1 MLDWMKKLFNK
12 EEEQT
17 AMNKEV
23 PKQIESQP
31 KIPRVN
37 HYTEAREA
45 QMASRN
51 AGKCRFPL
59 IPDDGFDEDD
69 VREQPRFEEQHVQS
83 GVYEDQPT
91 QRGIKVERS
100 RRPYV
105 EKVVAT
111 YEEPEVQYEPDPEP
125 VVKKVSVPSQESSRR
140 PFRPTE
146 MISPIYGY
154 NRPSVEKKVEKQEE
168 EKEREDL
175 EISVEG
181 KSVVDAWL
189 EKKGYTLSA
198 FSEGQTTTP
207 SSSGRAGNQQE
218 EQNHSKKEEKSVVD
232 QWLEKNGYE
241 IERQEPVVEEK
252 EVVQEINTPQ
262 EVSADEF
269 LHKTIAERTEDAGK
283 EKDVVVSNENSL
295 QEELVDSQVEHEDT
309 ILAEEMKC
317 NTEIE
322 KQTSEESV
330 IVKAEEKLEETII
343 VEIPEEFAEIAET
356 EEPEVE
362 VTAETEE
369 SEEVEVTAE
378 TEESEEVEVIAEAEE
393 SEEVE
398 VTAET
403 EESEEVEVTAETEE
417 SEEVE
422 VTAEAEESEEVEV
435 TAETE
440 EFEEVKVIAE
450 AEESEEAEV
459 TTETEE
465 SEEVEEIAETE
476 ESEEVEEIA
485 EAEESEEVEV
495 IAEAEESEEVEVTT
509 ETEESEEVEVTAETE
524 ESEEVEVTAE
534 AEESEE
540 VEVTA
545 ETEEFEEVKVIA
557 EAEESEEAE
566 VTTETEESEE
576 VEEIAETEESE
587 EVEEIAE
594 AEESEEVEVI
604 AEAEESEEVEVT
616 TETEESEEVEVTAET
631 EESEEVEVTAEA
643 EESEEVEVTAE
654 TEEFEEVKVIAEAE
668 ESEEVEEIA
677 EAEESEVEAFVELEE
692 TQPEMVLDEAI
703 EQKSEFIHVAEAD
716 EQTKKDV
723 QSFANV
729 LIAETEEN
737 KLVVE
742 EALVAEEQP
751 VVEEAPIAEGKP
763 VVEEAPVAEEQL
775 VVEEALVAEEQP
787 VVEEAPIAE
796 GKSVVE
802 EAPVAEEQLVVEET
816 TIAEEKPVVPK
827 EEPKREKK
835 RHVPFNVVMLKQD
848 RTRLMERHAARTS
861 VMQPS
866 MGERVENK
874 PVHQVEESP
883 VQQVVVESRVEEQ
896 PVKQVVVDPQVEEQP
911 MQQVVVEPQVEEQ
924 PMQQVVVEPQV
935 KEQPMQQVVVEPQVE
950 VQPMQQ
956 VVVEPQVKEQP
967 MQQVVVE
974 PQVKEQPMQQVVV
987 EPQVE
992 EQLGQQMVVE
1002 SQVEEKPMQQVV
1014 VEQVQKPISSTEVQE
1029 KAYVVN
1035 QRENDMRN
1043 VLQTPPTY
1051 TVPPL
1056 ALLSIPRQ
1064 AALDNKE
1071 WLEEQKELLDTTFNN
1086 FHVGA
1091 HVINVSQ
1098 GPAVTRFEVQPD
1110 PGVKVNKITNLSDDI
1125 KLSLAAKDIRIEAP
1139 IPGKS
1144 AIGIEVPNK
1153 ESKPVFLREILR
1165 SPVFTKSESPLT
1177 VALGLDISGD
1187 PIVTDIRKMPH
1198 GLIAGA
1204 TGSGKSVC
1212 INAILTSI
1220 LYKAKPHEVKLM
1232 LIDPKMVEL
1241 APYNS
1246 VPHLVAPVI
1255 TDVKAATAALKWA
1268 VEEMERRYELFAHAG
1283 ARDLT
1288 RYNTIVS
1295 EREIPG
1301 ETLPYIVI
1309 VIDELADLM
1318 MVAPGDVE
1326 EAICRIAQKA
1336 RACGIHL
1343 LVATQR
1349 PSVDVIT
1356 GLIKS
1361 NIPTRIA
1368 FTVSSQVD
1376 SRTIIDI
1383 GGAEKLLG
1391 RGDMLFLGNG
1401 TSKPVRVQGVYVSDD
1416 EIEKTVDHVKKQMK
1430 PNYLFQQED
1439 LLAKT
1444 EQSESEDEL
1453 FFDACQ
1459 FVVEQGGASTSS
1471 VQRKFRIG
1479 YNRAAR
1485 LIEEMESQGIISEA
1499 RGTKPRDVLISE
1511 DEFAAMQETNV

>member
-12 EEEQT
+12 EEEKT

-23 PKQIESQP
+23 PKQIASQP

-45 QMASRN
+45 QMANRN

-59 IPDDGFDEDD
+59 IPDNGFDEED
-69 VREQPRFEEQHVQS
+69 VRELPNFEEQTIQR
-83 GVYEDQPT
+83 GTYEEQPT

-100 RRPYV
+100 RRSYV
-105 EKVVAT
+105 ETEAPT
-111 YEEPEVQYEPDPEP
+111 YEEPELQYEPEPEP
-125 VVKKVSVPSQESSRR
+125 VVKKAFVPSQESNRR

-154 NRPSVEKKVEKQEE
+154 NRPSVETKVVQEE

-181 KSVVDAWL
+181 KAVVDAWL
-189 EKKGYTLSA
+189 EKKGYTLSD
-198 FSEGQTTTP
+198 FSGVLQG
-207 SSSGRAGNQQE
+207 SSSVKNGVNERSN
-218 EQNHSKKEEKSVVD
+218 KVEEKSVVD
-232 QWLEKNGYE
+232 TWLEKNGYE
-241 IERQEPVVEEK
+241 VERQAPSLEE
-252 EVVQEINTPQ
+252 
-262 EVSADEF
+262 SLSDDL
-269 LHKTIAERTEDAGK
+269 LHKTVGQHVEEEATIVQALKQEQDVVKLSSTED
-283 EKDVVVSNENSL
+283 NEETL
-295 QEELVDSQVEHEDT
+295 QEESIDSKVEHVYS
-309 ILAEEMKC
+309 ILTEENEC

-322 KQTSEESV
+322 ETVAEVAANQVEEETLEDVV
-330 IVKAEEKLEETII
+330 IVKADEKLEETITI
-343 VEIPEEFAEIAET
+343 EIPDAFE
-356 EEPEVE
+356 
-362 VTAETEE
+362 EE
-369 SEEVEVTAE
+369 SKEAEEVELEEAAE
-378 TEESEEVEVIAEAEE
+378 LEESKEAEE
-393 SEEVE
+393 A
-398 VTAET
+398 AEL
-403 EESEEVEVTAETEE
+403 EESK
-417 SEEVE
+417 
-422 VTAEAEESEEVEV
+422 EAEEVVELEES
-435 TAETE
+435 
-440 EFEEVKVIAE
+440 KE
-450 AEESEEAEV
+450 AEEVAEL
-459 TTETEE
+459 EE
-465 SEEVEEIAETE
+465 SEEVEEVVGLEG
-476 ESEEVEEIA
+476 SK
-485 EAEESEEVEV
+485 EAEEAAELEESK
-495 IAEAEESEEVEVTT
+495 EAEEAAEL
-509 ETEESEEVEVTAETE
+509 EESK
-524 ESEEVEVTAE
+524 E
-534 AEESEE
+534 AEEVVELEESKEAEE
-540 VEVTA
+540 VA
-545 ETEEFEEVKVIA
+545 EL
-557 EAEESEEAE
+557 EESEEAE
-566 VTTETEESEE
+566 EVAELEESKEAEEVAELEESKEAEEVVELEEPKEAEEVAELEEPKEAEEVVELEGSEEAEEVVELEESKEAEEVVELEEPKEAEEVVELEESEE
-576 VEEIAETEESE
+576 AEEAVELEESKEAEEVAELEEPKEAEEVVELEGSEEAEEVVELEESE
-587 EVEEIAE
+587 EAEEVAE
-594 AEESEEVEVI
+594 LEESEEAEEAVELEESKEIESVTEFALEETPQEEVI
-604 AEAEESEEVEVT
+604 EETMNTGSLEN
-616 TETEESEEVEVTAET
+616 
-631 EESEEVEVTAEA
+631 
-643 EESEEVEVTAE
+643 
-654 TEEFEEVKVIAEAE
+654 IA
-668 ESEEVEEIA
+668 VEEQPVISQQ
-677 EAEESEVEAFVELEE
+677 ETIEFMEESEVFV
-692 TQPEMVLDEAI
+692 PV
-703 EQKSEFIHVAEAD
+703 SEAD

-729 LIAETEEN
+729 LIEEAEE
-737 KLVVE
+737 KKQVVE
-742 EALVAEEQP
+742 EQP
-751 VVEEAPIAEGKP
+751 AA
-763 VVEEAPVAEEQL
+763 Q
-775 VVEEALVAEEQP
+775 
-787 VVEEAPIAE
+787 
-796 GKSVVE
+796 
-802 EAPVAEEQLVVEET
+802 
-816 TIAEEKPVVPK
+816 K

-848 RTRLMERHAARTS
+848 RKKLMERHAVRTNVTQS
-861 VMQPS
+861 TV
-866 MGERVENK
+866 GERVTEK
-874 PVHQVEESP
+874 PM
-883 VQQVVVESRVEEQ
+883 QQVVVETQVEEKPMQ
-896 PVKQVVVDPQVEEQP
+896 QVVVETQAEEKPMQQVVVEAQVEEKP
-911 MQQVVVEPQVEEQ
+911 MQQVVVEPQVEE
-924 PMQQVVVEPQV
+924 
-935 KEQPMQQVVVEPQVE
+935 
-950 VQPMQQ
+950 
-956 VVVEPQVKEQP
+956 
-967 MQQVVVE
+967 
-974 PQVKEQPMQQVVV
+974 
-987 EPQVE
+987 
-992 EQLGQQMVVE
+992 
-1002 SQVEEKPMQQVV
+1002 KPMQQVV
-1014 VEQVQKPISSTEVQE
+1014 VAEQVQE

-1035 QRENDMRN
+1035 QKENDMRN
-1043 VLQTPPTY
+1043 VLQTPPKY
-1051 TVPPL
+1051 EFPPL
-1056 ALLSIPRQ
+1056 TLLSIPQQ
-1064 AALDNKE
+1064 AALDNTE
-1071 WLEEQKELLDTTFNN
+1071 WLEEQEELLNTTFNN

-1220 LYKAKPHEVKLM
+1220 LYKAKPHEVKLI

-1295 EREIPG
+1295 GREIPG

-1361 NIPTRIA
+1361 NIPTRIS

-1416 EIEKTVDHVKKQMK
+1416 EIERTVDHVKKQMK
-1430 PNYLFQQED
+1430 PNYLFKQED
-1439 LLAKT
+1439 LLAKS

>member
-59 IPDDGFDEDD
+59 VPDNGFDEEDESE
-69 VREQPRFEEQHVQS
+69 VNRFEEQPVQ
-83 GVYEDQPT
+83 GVAYEEPT
-91 QRGIKVERS
+91 AQRGIKVERS

-105 EKVVAT
+105 EKVVST
-111 YEEPEVQYEPDPEP
+111 YEEPEVQYEPVRES
-125 VVKKVSVPSQESSRR
+125 VVKKASAPSQESNRR

-154 NRPSVEKKVEKQEE
+154 NRPSVEKKEEKQEE
-168 EKEREDL
+168 VKEREDL

-189 EKKGYTLSA
+189 EKKGYKLSD
-198 FSEGQTTTP
+198 FSEGQAPT
-207 SSSGRAGNQQE
+207 SSSHRAANQQGEQQYE
-218 EQNHSKKEEKSVVD
+218 ENKKEEKSVVD

-241 IERQEPVVEEK
+241 IERQVPLVEEK
-252 EVVQEINTPQ
+252 EVIQEMSTPQ
-262 EVSADEF
+262 EVSADEL
-269 LHKTIAERTEDAGK
+269 LHKTVAEQMESAK
-283 EKDVVVSNENSL
+283 LEKDVVVLNENNL
-295 QEELVDSQVEHEDT
+295 QEELVASKVEHEDT
-309 ILAEEMKC
+309 ILSEEIKR
-317 NTEIE
+317 NTEIKQPTIEVE
-322 KQTSEESV
+322 KQAPEESV

-343 VEIPEEFAEIAET
+343 VEIPEEVSKVEVIAET
-356 EEPEVE
+356 EELEEVVMETEAPEEVE
-362 VTAETEE
+362 VIAEAKELEEVEVIAETEE
-369 SEEVEVTAE
+369 SEEVEVIAE

-393 SEEVE
+393 
-398 VTAET
+398 T
-403 EESEEVEVTAETEE
+403 
-417 SEEVE
+417 
-422 VTAEAEESEEVEV
+422 
-435 TAETE
+435 
-440 EFEEVKVIAE
+440 
-450 AEESEEAEV
+450 
-459 TTETEE
+459 
-465 SEEVEEIAETE
+465 
-476 ESEEVEEIA
+476 
-485 EAEESEEVEV
+485 EV
-495 IAEAEESEEVEVTT
+495 IAETKAPVVETFV
-509 ETEESEEVEVTAETE
+509 AL
-524 ESEEVEVTAE
+524 
-534 AEESEE
+534 
-540 VEVTA
+540 
-545 ETEEFEEVKVIA
+545 
-557 EAEESEEAE
+557 
-566 VTTETEESEE
+566 
-576 VEEIAETEESE
+576 EEIQQE
-587 EVEEIAE
+587 
-594 AEESEEVEVI
+594 
-604 AEAEESEEVEVT
+604 
-616 TETEESEEVEVTAET
+616 
-631 EESEEVEVTAEA
+631 
-643 EESEEVEVTAE
+643 
-654 TEEFEEVKVIAEAE
+654 
-668 ESEEVEEIA
+668 
-677 EAEESEVEAFVELEE
+677 
-692 TQPEMVLDEAI
+692 DEAI

-737 KLVVE
+737 RRIVEEAQVAEEQRVVE
-742 EALVAEEQP
+742 EAPVVEEQRVVEETPIAEEQP
-751 VVEEAPIAEGKP
+751 VV
-763 VVEEAPVAEEQL
+763 Q
-775 VVEEALVAEEQP
+775 
-787 VVEEAPIAE
+787 
-796 GKSVVE
+796 
-802 EAPVAEEQLVVEET
+802 
-816 TIAEEKPVVPK
+816 K

-848 RTRLMERHAARTS
+848 RTRLMERHAARANA
-861 VMQPS
+861 MQPS
-866 MGERVENK
+866 ANVRVENK
-874 PVHQVEESP
+874 PVQQEVAEPQVEERP
-883 VQQVVVESRVEEQ
+883 VQQVVAE
-896 PVKQVVVDPQVEEQP
+896 PQVEERPVQQVVAEPQVEENP
-911 MQQVVVEPQVEEQ
+911 MQQVVVEPQVEER
-924 PMQQVVVEPQV
+924 PV
-935 KEQPMQQVVVEPQVE
+935 
-950 VQPMQQ
+950 
-956 VVVEPQVKEQP
+956 
-967 MQQVVVE
+967 
-974 PQVKEQPMQQVVV
+974 QQVVV

-992 EQLGQQMVVE
+992 ERPVQQVVVE
-1002 SQVEEKPMQQVV
+1002 PQVEERPVQQVAEPQVEEQPMQQVV

-1043 VLQTPPTY
+1043 VLHTPPTY

-1056 ALLSIPRQ
+1056 ALLSIPQ
-1064 AALDNKE
+1064 QSALDNTE

-1430 PNYLFQQED
+1430 PNYLFKQED

-1444 EQSESEDEL
+1444 EQAESEDEL
-1453 FFDACQ
+1453 FLDACQ

-1485 LIEEMESQGIISEA
+1485 LIEEMESQGIISEG

>member
-17 AMNKEV
+17 ALNKEV
-23 PKQIESQP
+23 QKQIESQP

-59 IPDDGFDEDD
+59 VPDNGFDEEDE
-69 VREQPRFEEQHVQS
+69 REVDRFEEQPVQ
-83 GVYEDQPT
+83 GVTYEEPT
-91 QRGIKVERS
+91 AQRGIQVERS

-105 EKVVAT
+105 EKVVST
-111 YEEPEVQYEPDPEP
+111 YEEPEVQYEPVREA
-125 VVKKVSVPSQESSRR
+125 VVKKASAPSQESNRR

-168 EKEREDL
+168 VKEREDL

-181 KSVVDAWL
+181 KAVVDAWL
-189 EKKGYTLSA
+189 EKKGYTLSD
-198 FSEGQTTTP
+198 FSEGQAT
-207 SSSGRAGNQQE
+207 SSSPSHESVGQQD
-218 EQNHSKKEEKSVVD
+218 KKQEKSVVD

-241 IERQEPVVEEK
+241 IERQEPLVEEK
-252 EVVQEINTPQ
+252 EVIQGMSTPQ
-262 EVSADEF
+262 EVSADEL
-269 LHKTIAERTEDAGK
+269 LHKTVAEQMESAK
-283 EKDVVVSNENSL
+283 LEKDVVVLNENNL
-295 QEELVDSQVEHEDT
+295 QEELVASKVEHEDT
-309 ILAEEMKC
+309 ILSEEIKR
-317 NTEIE
+317 NTEIKQPTIEVE
-322 KQTSEESV
+322 KQAPEESV
-330 IVKAEEKLEETII
+330 IVKAEEKLAETII
-343 VEIPEEFAEIAET
+343 AEIPEE
-356 EEPEVE
+356 P
-362 VTAETEE
+362 
-369 SEEVEVTAE
+369 
-378 TEESEEVEVIAEAEE
+378 EEVEVIAEAEE
-393 SEEVE
+393 PEEVE
-398 VTAET
+398 EIAET
-403 EESEEVEVTAETEE
+403 EELKEVE
-417 SEEVE
+417 
-422 VTAEAEESEEVEV
+422 
-435 TAETE
+435 
-440 EFEEVKVIAE
+440 VIAE
-450 AEESEEAEV
+450 AEELEEVEEIA
-459 TTETEE
+459 ETEE
-465 SEEVEEIAETE
+465 LEEVEVIAEAEELEEVEEIAETE
-476 ESEEVEEIA
+476 ESEEVE
-485 EAEESEEVEV
+485 V
-495 IAEAEESEEVEVTT
+495 I
-509 ETEESEEVEVTAETE
+509 AETE
-524 ESEEVEVTAE
+524 EP
-534 AEESEE
+534 
-540 VEVTA
+540 
-545 ETEEFEEVKVIA
+545 
-557 EAEESEEAE
+557 
-566 VTTETEESEE
+566 EE

-587 EVEEIAE
+587 EVEVIAETEELEEVEVIAE
-594 AEESEEVEVI
+594 AEEPEEVEVIAETEELEEVEVIAEAEELEEVEEIVETEELEEVEVIAETEEPEEVEELAETEESEEVEVI
-604 AEAEESEEVEVT
+604 AETEELEEVEVI
-616 TETEESEEVEVTAET
+616 AET
-631 EESEEVEVTAEA
+631 EESEEVEVIAETEEPEEPEEVEEIA
-643 EESEEVEVTAE
+643 ETEESEEVEVIAE
-654 TEEFEEVKVIAEAE
+654 TEEP
-668 ESEEVEEIA
+668 EEVEEIA
-677 EAEESEVEAFVELEE
+677 ETEELEE
-692 TQPEMVLDEAI
+692 VEEIAETEELEEVEVIAEIKAPVVETFVALEEIQQEDEAI
-703 EQKSEFIHVAEAD
+703 EQKSEFIHVAEID
-716 EQTKKDV
+716 EQTKNDV
-723 QSFANV
+723 QSFANI
-729 LIAETEEN
+729 LLTETEEN
-737 KLVVE
+737 KR
-742 EALVAEEQP
+742 
-751 VVEEAPIAEGKP
+751 
-763 VVEEAPVAEEQL
+763 VVEEAPVAEEQ
-775 VVEEALVAEEQP
+775 P
-787 VVEEAPIAE
+787 VV
-796 GKSVVE
+796 K
-802 EAPVAEEQLVVEET
+802 
-816 TIAEEKPVVPK
+816 K

-848 RTRLMERHAARTS
+848 RTRLMERHAARANAMQHS
-861 VMQPS
+861 VNV
-866 MGERVENK
+866 RVENK
-874 PVHQVEESP
+874 PV
-883 VQQVVVESRVEEQ
+883 QQVVA
-896 PVKQVVVDPQVEEQP
+896 
-911 MQQVVVEPQVEEQ
+911 EPQVEEQ
-924 PMQQVVVEPQV
+924 PMQQVVVESQV
-935 KEQPMQQVVVEPQVE
+935 EEQPMQQVVVESQVEEQSVQQVVAEPQVE
-950 VQPMQQ
+950 
-956 VVVEPQVKEQP
+956 EQP

-974 PQVKEQPMQQVVV
+974 SQVEEQSVQQVVA

-992 EQLGQQMVVE
+992 EQ
-1002 SQVEEKPMQQVV
+1002 PMQQVV

-1043 VLQTPPTY
+1043 VLHTPPTY

-1056 ALLSIPRQ
+1056 ALLSIPQ
-1064 AALDNKE
+1064 QSALDNTE

-1416 EIEKTVDHVKKQMK
+1416 EIEKTVDHVRKQMK
-1430 PNYLFQQED
+1430 PNYLFKQED

-1444 EQSESEDEL
+1444 EQAESEDEL
-1453 FFDACQ
+1453 FFEACQ

-1485 LIEEMESQGIISEA
+1485 LIEEMQSQGIISEA

>member
-1 MLDWMKKLFNK
+1 
-12 EEEQT
+12 EEV
-17 AMNKEV
+17 EV
-23 PKQIESQP
+23 
-31 KIPRVN
+31 
-37 HYTEAREA
+37 
-45 QMASRN
+45 
-51 AGKCRFPL
+51 
-59 IPDDGFDEDD
+59 
-69 VREQPRFEEQHVQS
+69 
-83 GVYEDQPT
+83 
-91 QRGIKVERS
+91 
-100 RRPYV
+100 
-105 EKVVAT
+105 
-111 YEEPEVQYEPDPEP
+111 
-125 VVKKVSVPSQESSRR
+125 
-140 PFRPTE
+140 
-146 MISPIYGY
+146 
-154 NRPSVEKKVEKQEE
+154 
-168 EKEREDL
+168 
-175 EISVEG
+175 
-181 KSVVDAWL
+181 
-189 EKKGYTLSA
+189 
-198 FSEGQTTTP
+198 
-207 SSSGRAGNQQE
+207 
-218 EQNHSKKEEKSVVD
+218 
-232 QWLEKNGYE
+232 
-241 IERQEPVVEEK
+241 
-252 EVVQEINTPQ
+252 
-262 EVSADEF
+262 
-269 LHKTIAERTEDAGK
+269 
-283 EKDVVVSNENSL
+283 
-295 QEELVDSQVEHEDT
+295 
-309 ILAEEMKC
+309 
-317 NTEIE
+317 
-322 KQTSEESV
+322 
-330 IVKAEEKLEETII
+330 
-343 VEIPEEFAEIAET
+343 IAET
-356 EEPEVE
+356 EELEEVE
-362 VTAETEE
+362 VIAETEE
-369 SEEVEVTAE
+369 LEEVEVITE

-398 VTAET
+398 V
-403 EESEEVEVTAETEE
+403 
-417 SEEVE
+417 
-422 VTAEAEESEEVEV
+422 
-435 TAETE
+435 
-440 EFEEVKVIAE
+440 IAE
-450 AEESEEAEV
+450 VEESEEAEV
-459 TTETEE
+459 
-465 SEEVEEIAETE
+465 IAE
-476 ESEEVEEIA
+476 V
-485 EAEESEEVEV
+485 EESEEVEV
-495 IAEAEESEEVEVTT
+495 IAEAEESEE
-509 ETEESEEVEVTAETE
+509 A
-524 ESEEVEVTAE
+524 
-534 AEESEE
+534 
-540 VEVTA
+540 
-545 ETEEFEEVKVIA
+545 
-557 EAEESEEAE
+557 
-566 VTTETEESEE
+566 
-576 VEEIAETEESE
+576 
-587 EVEEIAE
+587 
-594 AEESEEVEVI
+594 EVI
-604 AEAEESEEVEVT
+604 AEINAPIVETFV
-616 TETEESEEVEVTAET
+616 AL
-631 EESEEVEVTAEA
+631 
-643 EESEEVEVTAE
+643 
-654 TEEFEEVKVIAEAE
+654 
-668 ESEEVEEIA
+668 EEIQQ
-677 EAEESEVEAFVELEE
+677 E
-692 TQPEMVLDEAI
+692 DEAI
-703 EQKSEFIHVAEAD
+703 EQKSEFIYVAEAD

-723 QSFANV
+723 QSFADV
-729 LIAETEEN
+729 LIAE
-737 KLVVE
+737 
-742 EALVAEEQP
+742 EQ
-751 VVEEAPIAEGKP
+751 P
-763 VVEEAPVAEEQL
+763 VVEEAPVAEEQQ
-775 VVEEALVAEEQP
+775 VVEEAPVVEEQSVVEEAPVVEEQPVAEETLVAEEQRVVEEAPVVEEQRVVEEVPVAEEQP
-787 VVEEAPIAE
+787 VV
-796 GKSVVE
+796 
-802 EAPVAEEQLVVEET
+802 Q
-816 TIAEEKPVVPK
+816 K

-848 RTRLMERHAARTS
+848 RTRLMERHAARANA
-861 VMQPS
+861 MQPS
-866 MGERVENK
+866 ANVRVENK
-874 PVHQVEESP
+874 PVQQEVAEPQVEERP
-883 VQQVVVESRVEEQ
+883 VQQVVAKPQVEEH
-896 PVKQVVVDPQVEEQP
+896 PVQQVVAKPQVEEQT
-911 MQQVVVEPQVEEQ
+911 MQQVVAEPQVEERPVQQVVAEPQVEEHPVQQVVAEPQVEEQ
-924 PMQQVVVEPQV
+924 PI
-935 KEQPMQQVVVEPQVE
+935 
-950 VQPMQQ
+950 
-956 VVVEPQVKEQP
+956 
-967 MQQVVVE
+967 
-974 PQVKEQPMQQVVV
+974 
-987 EPQVE
+987 
-992 EQLGQQMVVE
+992 
-1002 SQVEEKPMQQVV
+1002 QQVV

-1043 VLQTPPTY
+1043 VLHTPPTY

-1056 ALLSIPRQ
+1056 ALLSIPQ
-1064 AALDNKE
+1064 QSALDNTE

-1241 APYNS
+1241 APYNA

-1430 PNYLFQQED
+1430 PNYLFKQED

-1444 EQSESEDEL
+1444 EQAESEDEL
-1453 FFDACQ
+1453 FFEACQ

-1485 LIEEMESQGIISEA
+1485 LIEEMQSQGIISEA

>member
-17 AMNKEV
+17 ALNKEV
-23 PKQIESQP
+23 QKQIESQP

-59 IPDDGFDEDD
+59 VPDNGFDEEDE
-69 VREQPRFEEQHVQS
+69 REVDHFEEQPVQ
-83 GVYEDQPT
+83 GVTYEEPT
-91 QRGIKVERS
+91 AQRGIQVERS

-105 EKVVAT
+105 EKVVST
-111 YEEPEVQYEPDPEP
+111 YEEPEVQYEPVREA
-125 VVKKVSVPSQESSRR
+125 VVKKASAPSQESNRR

-168 EKEREDL
+168 VKEREDL

-181 KSVVDAWL
+181 KAVVDAWL
-189 EKKGYTLSA
+189 EKKGYTLSD
-198 FSEGQTTTP
+198 FSEGQAT
-207 SSSGRAGNQQE
+207 SSSPSHESVGQQD
-218 EQNHSKKEEKSVVD
+218 KKQEKSVVD

-241 IERQEPVVEEK
+241 IERQEPLVEEK
-252 EVVQEINTPQ
+252 EVIQGMSTPQ
-262 EVSADEF
+262 EVSADEL
-269 LHKTIAERTEDAGK
+269 LHKTVAEQMESAK
-283 EKDVVVSNENSL
+283 LEKDVVVLNENNL
-295 QEELVDSQVEHEDT
+295 QEELVASKVEHEDT
-309 ILAEEMKC
+309 ILSEEIKR
-317 NTEIE
+317 NTEIKQPTIEVE
-322 KQTSEESV
+322 KQAPEESV
-330 IVKAEEKLEETII
+330 IVKAEEKLAETII
-343 VEIPEEFAEIAET
+343 VEIPEEPEEVEVITET
-356 EEPEVE
+356 EEPEEVE
-362 VTAETEE
+362 VITETEEPEEVEVIAEAEE
-369 SEEVEVTAE
+369 SEEVEVITETEEPEEVEVITETEEPEEVEVIAEAEESEEVEVITE

-398 VTAET
+398 V
-403 EESEEVEVTAETEE
+403 
-417 SEEVE
+417 
-422 VTAEAEESEEVEV
+422 
-435 TAETE
+435 
-440 EFEEVKVIAE
+440 I
-450 AEESEEAEV
+450 
-459 TTETEE
+459 TETEE
-465 SEEVEEIAETE
+465 P
-476 ESEEVEEIA
+476 
-485 EAEESEEVEV
+485 EEVEV
-495 IAEAEESEEVEVTT
+495 IAEAEESEEVEVIA
-509 ETEESEEVEVTAETE
+509 ETEELEEVEVIAETEEPEEVEVIAETEELEEVEVIAEAEELEEVEVIAETEELEEVEVIAEAEELEEVEVIAETEAQEEVEVIAETEEPEEVEVIAETE
-524 ESEEVEVTAE
+524 ESEEVEV
-534 AEESEE
+534 
-540 VEVTA
+540 
-545 ETEEFEEVKVIA
+545 IA
-557 EAEESEEAE
+557 EIKAP
-566 VTTETEESEE
+566 VVETF
-576 VEEIAETEESE
+576 VALEEIQQE
-587 EVEEIAE
+587 
-594 AEESEEVEVI
+594 
-604 AEAEESEEVEVT
+604 
-616 TETEESEEVEVTAET
+616 
-631 EESEEVEVTAEA
+631 
-643 EESEEVEVTAE
+643 
-654 TEEFEEVKVIAEAE
+654 
-668 ESEEVEEIA
+668 
-677 EAEESEVEAFVELEE
+677 
-692 TQPEMVLDEAI
+692 DEAI

-716 EQTKKDV
+716 EQTKNDV

-729 LIAETEEN
+729 LLAETEEN
-737 KLVVE
+737 KR
-742 EALVAEEQP
+742 
-751 VVEEAPIAEGKP
+751 
-763 VVEEAPVAEEQL
+763 VVEEAPVAEEQR
-775 VVEEALVAEEQP
+775 VVEETPVAEEQR
-787 VVEEAPIAE
+787 
-796 GKSVVE
+796 VVE
-802 EAPVAEEQLVVEET
+802 EAPVAEEQRVVEEAPV
-816 TIAEEKPVVPK
+816 AEEQPVVKK

-848 RTRLMERHAARTS
+848 RTRLMERHAARANAMQHS
-861 VMQPS
+861 VNV
-866 MGERVENK
+866 RVENR
-874 PVHQVEESP
+874 P
-883 VQQVVVESRVEEQ
+883 VQQVVAE
-896 PVKQVVVDPQVEEQP
+896 PQVEEQP
-911 MQQVVVEPQVEEQ
+911 MQQVVAEPQVEEQPVQQVVAEPQVEEQ
-924 PMQQVVVEPQV
+924 PMQQVVVESQV
-935 KEQPMQQVVVEPQVE
+935 EEQPMQQVVVESQVE
-950 VQPMQQ
+950 
-956 VVVEPQVKEQP
+956 EQP

-974 PQVKEQPMQQVVV
+974 S
-987 EPQVE
+987 QVE
-992 EQLGQQMVVE
+992 EQSV
-1002 SQVEEKPMQQVV
+1002 QQVV
-1014 VEQVQKPISSTEVQE
+1014 AEPQMEERPVQQVVEEQVQKPISSTEVQE

-1043 VLQTPPTY
+1043 VLHTPPTY

-1056 ALLSIPRQ
+1056 ALLSIPQ
-1064 AALDNKE
+1064 QSALDNTE
-1071 WLEEQKELLDTTFNN
+1071 WLDEQKELLDTTFNN

-1416 EIEKTVDHVKKQMK
+1416 EIEKTVDHVRKQMK
-1430 PNYLFQQED
+1430 PNYLFKQED

-1444 EQSESEDEL
+1444 EQAESEDEL
-1453 FFDACQ
+1453 FFEACQ

-1485 LIEEMESQGIISEA
+1485 LIEEMQSQGIISEA

>member
-17 AMNKEV
+17 ALNKEV
-23 PKQIESQP
+23 QKQIESQP

-59 IPDDGFDEDD
+59 VPDNGFDEEDE
-69 VREQPRFEEQHVQS
+69 REVDHFEEQPVQ
-83 GVYEDQPT
+83 GVTYEEPT
-91 QRGIKVERS
+91 AQRGIQVERS

-105 EKVVAT
+105 EKVVST
-111 YEEPEVQYEPDPEP
+111 YEEPEVQYEPVREA
-125 VVKKVSVPSQESSRR
+125 VVKKASAPSQESNRR

-168 EKEREDL
+168 VKEREDL

-181 KSVVDAWL
+181 KAVVDAWL
-189 EKKGYTLSA
+189 EKKGYTLSD
-198 FSEGQTTTP
+198 FSEGQAT
-207 SSSGRAGNQQE
+207 SSSPSHESVGQQD
-218 EQNHSKKEEKSVVD
+218 KKQEKSVVD

-241 IERQEPVVEEK
+241 IERQEPLVE
-252 EVVQEINTPQ
+252 
-262 EVSADEF
+262 
-269 LHKTIAERTEDAGK
+269 
-283 EKDVVVSNENSL
+283 EKDVVVLNENNL
-295 QEELVDSQVEHEDT
+295 QEELVASKVEHEDT
-309 ILAEEMKC
+309 ILSEEIKR
-317 NTEIE
+317 NTEIKQPTIEVE
-322 KQTSEESV
+322 KQAPEESV
-330 IVKAEEKLEETII
+330 IVKAEEKLAETII
-343 VEIPEEFAEIAET
+343 VEIPEEPEEVEVITET
-356 EEPEVE
+356 EEPEEVE
-362 VTAETEE
+362 VITETEE
-369 SEEVEVTAE
+369 LEEVEVITE
-378 TEESEEVEVIAEAEE
+378 TEELEEVEVIAE

-398 VTAET
+398 V
-403 EESEEVEVTAETEE
+403 
-417 SEEVE
+417 
-422 VTAEAEESEEVEV
+422 
-435 TAETE
+435 
-440 EFEEVKVIAE
+440 
-450 AEESEEAEV
+450 
-459 TTETEE
+459 
-465 SEEVEEIAETE
+465 
-476 ESEEVEEIA
+476 IA

-495 IAEAEESEEVEVTT
+495 IAEAEESEEVEVIT
-509 ETEESEEVEVTAETE
+509 ETEELEEVEVIAESEEVEV
-524 ESEEVEVTAE
+524 
-534 AEESEE
+534 
-540 VEVTA
+540 
-545 ETEEFEEVKVIA
+545 
-557 EAEESEEAE
+557 
-566 VTTETEESEE
+566 
-576 VEEIAETEESE
+576 
-587 EVEEIAE
+587 IAE

-604 AEAEESEEVEVT
+604 AEAEESEEVEVI
-616 TETEESEEVEVTAET
+616 TETEEPEEVE
-631 EESEEVEVTAEA
+631 
-643 EESEEVEVTAE
+643 
-654 TEEFEEVKVIAEAE
+654 VIAEAE
-668 ESEEVEEIA
+668 ESEEVEVIAETEEPEEVEVIA
-677 EAEESEVEAFVELEE
+677 EAEESEEVEVIAETEEPEEVEVIAETEELEE
-692 TQPEMVLDEAI
+692 VEVIAETEAQEEVEVIAETEAQEEVEVIAETEEPEEVEVIAEAEELEEVEVITETEELEEVEVIAEIKAPVVETFVALEEIQQEDEAI

-716 EQTKKDV
+716 EQTKNDV

-729 LIAETEEN
+729 LLAETEEN
-737 KLVVE
+737 KRVVE
-742 EALVAEEQP
+742 EAPVAEEQRVVEETPVAEEQRVVEEAPVAEEQRVVEEAPVAEEQRVVEEAPVAEEQP
-751 VVEEAPIAEGKP
+751 VVEEAP
-763 VVEEAPVAEEQL
+763 
-775 VVEEALVAEEQP
+775 VAEEQP
-787 VVEEAPIAE
+787 VV
-796 GKSVVE
+796 K
-802 EAPVAEEQLVVEET
+802 
-816 TIAEEKPVVPK
+816 K

-848 RTRLMERHAARTS
+848 RTRLMERHAARANAMQHS
-861 VMQPS
+861 VNV
-866 MGERVENK
+866 RVENR
-874 PVHQVEESP
+874 P
-883 VQQVVVESRVEEQ
+883 VQQVVAE
-896 PVKQVVVDPQVEEQP
+896 PQVEEQP
-911 MQQVVVEPQVEEQ
+911 MQQVVAEPQVEEQ
-924 PMQQVVVEPQV
+924 PMQQVVVESQV
-935 KEQPMQQVVVEPQVE
+935 EEQPMQQVVVES
-950 VQPMQQ
+950 
-956 VVVEPQVKEQP
+956 
-967 MQQVVVE
+967 
-974 PQVKEQPMQQVVV
+974 
-987 EPQVE
+987 QVE
-992 EQLGQQMVVE
+992 EQSV
-1002 SQVEEKPMQQVV
+1002 QQVV
-1014 VEQVQKPISSTEVQE
+1014 AEPQMEERPVQQVVEEQVQKPISSTEVQE

-1043 VLQTPPTY
+1043 VLHTPPTY

-1056 ALLSIPRQ
+1056 ALLSIPQ
-1064 AALDNKE
+1064 QSALDNTE
-1071 WLEEQKELLDTTFNN
+1071 WLDEQKELLDTTFNN

-1416 EIEKTVDHVKKQMK
+1416 EIEKTVDHVRKQMK
-1430 PNYLFQQED
+1430 PNYLFKQED

-1444 EQSESEDEL
+1444 EQAESEDEL
-1453 FFDACQ
+1453 FFEACQ

-1485 LIEEMESQGIISEA
+1485 LIEEMQSQGIISEA

>member
-23 PKQIESQP
+23 LKQVESQP

-59 IPDDGFDEDD
+59 VPDNGFDEED
-69 VREQPRFEEQHVQS
+69 VIETGHFEEQPVQA
-83 GVYEDQPT
+83 VTYENQPT

-100 RRPYV
+100 RRQYV
-105 EKVVAT
+105 EKVVST
-111 YEEPEVQYEPDPEP
+111 YEEPEMQYEPEREP
-125 VVKKVSVPSQESSRR
+125 VVKKASVPTQESNRR

-189 EKKGYTLSA
+189 EKKGYALSD
-198 FSEGQTTTP
+198 FSEGQATN
-207 SSSGRAGNQQE
+207 SSSHEGVDQRDQQ
-218 EQNHSKKEEKSVVD
+218 NKKEEKSVVD

-241 IERQEPVVEEK
+241 IERQEPIVEEK
-252 EVVQEINTPQ
+252 EVVQEISAPQ
-262 EVSADEF
+262 EVPA
-269 LHKTIAERTEDAGK
+269 AELLQQES
-283 EKDVVVSNENSL
+283 DVVAKNTL
-295 QEELVDSQVEHEDT
+295 QAELVDSKVEHEDT
-309 ILAEEMKC
+309 ILLEETKR

-322 KQTSEESV
+322 QPTIEVEKQAPEESV

-343 VEIPEEFAEIAET
+343 VEIPEEVEVIAE
-356 EEPEVE
+356 
-362 VTAETEE
+362 AEAEAE
-369 SEEVEVTAE
+369 APEEVEVIAE
-378 TEESEEVEVIAEAEE
+378 TKDLEEVEVIAEAEDL
-393 SEEVE
+393 
-398 VTAET
+398 
-403 EESEEVEVTAETEE
+403 
-417 SEEVE
+417 
-422 VTAEAEESEEVEV
+422 
-435 TAETE
+435 
-440 EFEEVKVIAE
+440 
-450 AEESEEAEV
+450 
-459 TTETEE
+459 
-465 SEEVEEIAETE
+465 
-476 ESEEVEEIA
+476 
-485 EAEESEEVEV
+485 EEVEV
-495 IAEAEESEEVEVTT
+495 IAEAEDL
-509 ETEESEEVEVTAETE
+509 
-524 ESEEVEVTAE
+524 
-534 AEESEE
+534 
-540 VEVTA
+540 
-545 ETEEFEEVKVIA
+545 
-557 EAEESEEAE
+557 
-566 VTTETEESEE
+566 
-576 VEEIAETEESE
+576 
-587 EVEEIAE
+587 
-594 AEESEEVEVI
+594 EEVEVI
-604 AEAEESEEVEVT
+604 AEAEDLEEVE
-616 TETEESEEVEVTAET
+616 
-631 EESEEVEVTAEA
+631 
-643 EESEEVEVTAE
+643 
-654 TEEFEEVKVIAEAE
+654 VIAEAE
-668 ESEEVEEIA
+668 DLEEVEVIA
-677 EAEESEVEAFVELEE
+677 EAEDLEEVEVIAETKDLEEVEVIAEAEDLEEVEVIAEAEDLEEVEVIAEAEDLEEVEVIAEAEDLEEVEVIAEAEDLEEVEVIAEAEDLEEVEVIAEAEDLEEVEVIAEAEDLEEVEVIAEAEDLEEVEVIAETEDLEEVEVIAETEAPEEAEPVELEE
-692 TQPEMVLDEAI
+692 TQQEILLDEAI
-703 EQKSEFIHVAEAD
+703 EQKNGFIHVAEAD
-716 EQTKKDV
+716 EQTQKDV
-723 QSFANV
+723 QSFADV
-729 LIAETEEN
+729 LIAE
-737 KLVVE
+737 
-742 EALVAEEQP
+742 EAPIAEEQP
-751 VVEEAPIAEGKP
+751 VVEEAPIAEEQP
-763 VVEEAPVAEEQL
+763 VVEEAPI
-775 VVEEALVAEEQP
+775 AEEQP

-796 GKSVVE
+796 EQPVVEEAPIAEEQPVVE
-802 EAPVAEEQLVVEET
+802 EAPVAEEQQVVEEAP
-816 TIAEEKPVVPK
+816 IAEEQPVVEEAPIAEEQPVVEEAPIAEEQPVVEEAPIAEEQQVVQK

-848 RTRLMERHAARTS
+848 RTRLMERHAARANE
-861 VMQPS
+861 MQSS
-866 MGERVENK
+866 MSERVENK
-874 PVHQVEESP
+874 PVQQVEEKP
-883 VQQVVVESRVEEQ
+883 VQQVVVE
-896 PVKQVVVDPQVEEQP
+896 PQVEEKPVQQVVVEPQVEEKPMQQVVVESQVEEKP
-911 MQQVVVEPQVEEQ
+911 MQQVVVEPQVEEK
-924 PMQQVVVEPQV
+924 PMQQVVVESRVEEKPV
-935 KEQPMQQVVVEPQVE
+935 QQE
-950 VQPMQQ
+950 
-956 VVVEPQVKEQP
+956 
-967 MQQVVVE
+967 
-974 PQVKEQPMQQVVV
+974 VV

-992 EQLGQQMVVE
+992 EKPVQQVVVE
-1002 SQVEEKPMQQVV
+1002 SQVEEKPVQQVV

-1051 TVPPL
+1051 SIPPL
-1056 ALLSIPRQ
+1056 TLLSIPQQ
-1064 AALDNKE
+1064 AALDNTQ
-1071 WLEEQKELLDTTFNN
+1071 WLDEQKELLDTTFNN

-1295 EREIPG
+1295 GREIPG

-1430 PNYLFQQED
+1430 PNYLFKQED

-1444 EQSESEDEL
+1444 EQAESEDEL
-1453 FFDACQ
+1453 FFEACQ

-1485 LIEEMESQGIISEA
+1485 LIEEMESQGIISEG

>member
-23 PKQIESQP
+23 PKQVESQP

-59 IPDDGFDEDD
+59 VPDNGFDEED
-69 VREQPRFEEQHVQS
+69 VIETGHFEEQPVQA
-83 GVYEDQPT
+83 VTYENQPI

-100 RRPYV
+100 RRQYV
-105 EKVVAT
+105 EKVVST
-111 YEEPEVQYEPDPEP
+111 YEEPEMQYEPEREP
-125 VVKKVSVPSQESSRR
+125 VVKKASAPAQESNRR

-154 NRPSVEKKVEKQEE
+154 NRPSVEKKEEKQEE
-168 EKEREDL
+168 VKEREDL

-189 EKKGYTLSA
+189 EKKGYTLSD
-198 FSEGQTTTP
+198 FSEGQAPT
-207 SSSGRAGNQQE
+207 SSSHEGIDQQD
-218 EQNHSKKEEKSVVD
+218 QQSKKEEKSVVD

-241 IERQEPVVEEK
+241 IERQEPIVE
-252 EVVQEINTPQ
+252 EVVQEMSAPQ
-262 EVSADEF
+262 EVPAAEL
-269 LHKTIAERTEDAGK
+269 LHETIAERMEDAK
-283 EKDVVVSNENSL
+283 QEKDVVVKNVLQTESL
-295 QEELVDSQVEHEDT
+295 ASKVEHEDT
-309 ILAEEMKC
+309 ILSEEIKR

-322 KQTSEESV
+322 QPTIEVEKQAPEESV

-343 VEIPEEFAEIAET
+343 VEILE
-356 EEPEVE
+356 EVE
-362 VTAETEE
+362 VIAETEE
-369 SEEVEVTAE
+369 SEEVEVIAETEESEEVEVIAETEEQKEVEVIAETEESEEVEVIAETEESEEVEVIAETEESEEVEVIAE

-393 SEEVE
+393 TEEVE
-398 VTAET
+398 VIAET
-403 EESEEVEVTAETEE
+403 EEQKEVE
-417 SEEVE
+417 
-422 VTAEAEESEEVEV
+422 
-435 TAETE
+435 
-440 EFEEVKVIAE
+440 VIAE
-450 AEESEEAEV
+450 AEE
-459 TTETEE
+459 T
-465 SEEVEEIAETE
+465 
-476 ESEEVEEIA
+476 
-485 EAEESEEVEV
+485 EEVEV
-495 IAEAEESEEVEVTT
+495 IAEAEEQEEVE
-509 ETEESEEVEVTAETE
+509 A
-524 ESEEVEVTAE
+524 
-534 AEESEE
+534 
-540 VEVTA
+540 
-545 ETEEFEEVKVIA
+545 IA
-557 EAEESEEAE
+557 EAEERK
-566 VTTETEESEE
+566 
-576 VEEIAETEESE
+576 
-587 EVEEIAE
+587 
-594 AEESEEVEVI
+594 EVEVI
-604 AEAEESEEVEVT
+604 AETEAPEEVEPV
-616 TETEESEEVEVTAET
+616 V
-631 EESEEVEVTAEA
+631 
-643 EESEEVEVTAE
+643 
-654 TEEFEEVKVIAEAE
+654 
-668 ESEEVEEIA
+668 
-677 EAEESEVEAFVELEE
+677 LEE
-692 TQPEMVLDEAI
+692 TQQEMVLNEAI
-703 EQKSEFIHVAEAD
+703 EQKNEFIHVAEAD

-723 QSFANV
+723 QSFADV
-729 LIAETEEN
+729 LITEEQ
-737 KLVVE
+737 LVVE
-742 EALVAEEQP
+742 ETPIVEEQP
-751 VVEEAPIAEGKP
+751 VAEETPIVEEQL
-763 VVEEAPVAEEQL
+763 VVEEAPVAEEQS
-775 VVEEALVAEEQP
+775 VVEETPIVEEQP
-787 VVEEAPIAE
+787 VVEET
-796 GKSVVE
+796 
-802 EAPVAEEQLVVEET
+802 PVAEEQLVVEET
-816 TIAEEKPVVPK
+816 PIVEEQPVVEEIPVAEEQLVAEETPIVEEQSVVEETPVAEEQSVVEEAPIVEEQPVVQK

-848 RTRLMERHAARTS
+848 RTRLMERHAARTNA
-861 VMQPS
+861 MQPS
-866 MGERVENK
+866 MSERVENK
-874 PVHQVEESP
+874 SVHQVEE
-883 VQQVVVESRVEEQ
+883 
-896 PVKQVVVDPQVEEQP
+896 KP
-911 MQQVVVEPQVEEQ
+911 MQQVVVEPQVEEK
-924 PMQQVVVEPQV
+924 PV
-935 KEQPMQQVVVEPQVE
+935 QQVVVEPQVE
-950 VQPMQQ
+950 EKPVQQ
-956 VVVEPQVKEQP
+956 VVVEPQVEEKP
-967 MQQVVVE
+967 VQQVVVE
-974 PQVKEQPMQQVVV
+974 PQVEEKPVQQVVVEPQVEEKPMQQVVV

-992 EQLGQQMVVE
+992 ERPMQQVVVE
-1002 SQVEEKPMQQVV
+1002 PQVEEKPMQQVV
-1014 VEQVQKPISSTEVQE
+1014 VEPQVEEKPVQQVVAEQVQKPISSTEVEE

-1035 QRENDMRN
+1035 QRENDVRN

-1051 TVPPL
+1051 TIPPL
-1056 ALLSIPRQ
+1056 TLLSIPQQ
-1064 AALDNKE
+1064 AALDNTE
-1071 WLEEQKELLDTTFNN
+1071 WLEEHKELLDTTFNN

-1430 PNYLFQQED
+1430 PNYLFKQED

-1444 EQSESEDEL
+1444 EQAESEDEL
-1453 FFDACQ
+1453 FLDACQ

-1485 LIEEMESQGIISEA
+1485 LIEEMESQGIISEG

>member
-12 EEEQT
+12 EEEKT

-23 PKQIESQP
+23 PEQIESQP

-59 IPDDGFDEDD
+59 IPDNGFDEED
-69 VREQPRFEEQHVQS
+69 VELPRFEEQSVQR
-83 GVYEDQPT
+83 GTYEEQPT

-105 EKVVAT
+105 EKAVPT
-111 YEEPEVQYEPDPEP
+111 YEEPEVQYEQEREP
-125 VVKKVSVPSQESSRR
+125 VVKRASVPSQESNRR

-154 NRPSVEKKVEKQEE
+154 NRPSVETKVVQAEE
-168 EKEREDL
+168 EEREDL

-181 KSVVDAWL
+181 KAVVDAWL
-189 EKKGYTLSA
+189 EKKGYTLSD
-198 FSEGQTTTP
+198 FSRGLQG
-207 SSSGRAGNQQE
+207 SSSVKNEVNERSN
-218 EQNHSKKEEKSVVD
+218 KVEEKSVVD
-232 QWLEKNGYE
+232 AWLEKNGYE
-241 IERQEPVVEEK
+241 VERQAPSLEES
-252 EVVQEINTPQ
+252 QSDDQ
-262 EVSADEF
+262 
-269 LHKTIAERTEDAGK
+269 LHKTVGQHMEKEATTVQALKQEQDVVALSSTED
-283 EKDVVVSNENSL
+283 NEEIL
-295 QEELVDSQVEHEDT
+295 QEESVGSKVEHVDS
-309 ILAEEMKC
+309 ILTEENEC

-322 KQTSEESV
+322 ETVVEVVANQVEEESLEDAV
-330 IVKAEEKLEETII
+330 IVKADEKLEETII
-343 VEIPEEFAEIAET
+343 VEITDASEAELAKSKEAEAVELEESK
-356 EEPEVE
+356 EEAQAVE
-362 VTAETEE
+362 LEE
-369 SEEVEVTAE
+369 SEEEAEAVELEESKEEAE
-378 TEESEEVEVIAEAEE
+378 VVELEESKEEAEVVELEESREEAEVAELEESKEEAQAVELEESEEEVEVVELEESKEEAEVAELEESKEEAQVVELEESKEEAEAAELEESKEEAEVAELEESKEEAEVVELEESKEEAEVAELEESKEEAQTVELEESKEEAEAVELEESKEEVAAAELEE
-393 SEEVE
+393 SEEKVE
-398 VTAET
+398 V
-403 EESEEVEVTAETEE
+403 
-417 SEEVE
+417 
-422 VTAEAEESEEVEV
+422 
-435 TAETE
+435 
-440 EFEEVKVIAE
+440 
-450 AEESEEAEV
+450 
-459 TTETEE
+459 
-465 SEEVEEIAETE
+465 
-476 ESEEVEEIA
+476 
-485 EAEESEEVEV
+485 
-495 IAEAEESEEVEVTT
+495 
-509 ETEESEEVEVTAETE
+509 
-524 ESEEVEVTAE
+524 
-534 AEESEE
+534 
-540 VEVTA
+540 
-545 ETEEFEEVKVIA
+545 
-557 EAEESEEAE
+557 
-566 VTTETEESEE
+566 
-576 VEEIAETEESE
+576 
-587 EVEEIAE
+587 
-594 AEESEEVEVI
+594 
-604 AEAEESEEVEVT
+604 
-616 TETEESEEVEVTAET
+616 
-631 EESEEVEVTAEA
+631 
-643 EESEEVEVTAE
+643 
-654 TEEFEEVKVIAEAE
+654 
-668 ESEEVEEIA
+668 
-677 EAEESEVEAFVELEE
+677 VELEE
-692 TQPEMVLDEAI
+692 SKEEEPVT
-703 EQKSEFIHVAEAD
+703 EFILEETSQEIAMEETINKELVDNTPVAEQPVISQQETIEFKEEREVFVPDSEAD

-729 LIAETEEN
+729 LI
-737 KLVVE
+737 E
-742 EALVAEEQP
+742 EAEEKKQVAEEQP
-751 VVEEAPIAEGKP
+751 AT
-763 VVEEAPVAEEQL
+763 Q
-775 VVEEALVAEEQP
+775 
-787 VVEEAPIAE
+787 
-796 GKSVVE
+796 
-802 EAPVAEEQLVVEET
+802 T
-816 TIAEEKPVVPK
+816 

-848 RTRLMERHAARTS
+848 RKKLMERHAARTNVTQS
-861 VMQPS
+861 TF
-866 MGERVENK
+866 GERVAEK
-874 PVHQVEESP
+874 PMQQVAVEAQMEETPMQQVAVEAQVEE
-883 VQQVVVESRVEEQ
+883 
-896 PVKQVVVDPQVEEQP
+896 KP
-911 MQQVVVEPQVEEQ
+911 MQQVVVAE
-924 PMQQVVVEPQV
+924 
-935 KEQPMQQVVVEPQVE
+935 
-950 VQPMQQ
+950 
-956 VVVEPQVKEQP
+956 
-967 MQQVVVE
+967 
-974 PQVKEQPMQQVVV
+974 
-987 EPQVE
+987 
-992 EQLGQQMVVE
+992 
-1002 SQVEEKPMQQVV
+1002 QVEEKPMQQVV
-1014 VEQVQKPISSTEVQE
+1014 VEAQVEEKPVQQVVVEAQVEEKLVQQVAVEAQVEEKPMQQVAVEAQVEEKPMQQVVVEVQVEEKPMQQVVVEAQVEEKLVQQVVVEAQVEEKLVQQVVVAEQVQEPISSTEVQE

-1043 VLQTPPTY
+1043 VLQTPPEYELPSLT
-1051 TVPPL
+1051 
-1056 ALLSIPRQ
+1056 LLSIPQQ
-1064 AALDNKE
+1064 AALDNTE
-1071 WLEEQKELLDTTFNN
+1071 WLEEQEELLNTTFNN

-1220 LYKAKPHEVKLM
+1220 LYKAKPHEVKLI

-1430 PNYLFQQED
+1430 PNYLFNQED
-1439 LLAKT
+1439 LLAKS

>member
-23 PKQIESQP
+23 PKQVESQP

-59 IPDDGFDEDD
+59 VPDNGFDEED
-69 VREQPRFEEQHVQS
+69 VIETGRFEEQPVQA
-83 GVYEDQPT
+83 VTYENEPV

-100 RRPYV
+100 RRPHV
-105 EKVVAT
+105 EKVVPT
-111 YEEPEVQYEPDPEP
+111 YEEPEMQYEPEREP
-125 VVKKVSVPSQESSRR
+125 VVKKASAPAQESNRR

-154 NRPSVEKKVEKQEE
+154 NRPSVEKKEEKQEE
-168 EKEREDL
+168 VKEREDL

-189 EKKGYTLSA
+189 EKKGYTLSD
-198 FSEGQTTTP
+198 FSDGQAPT
-207 SSSGRAGNQQE
+207 SSSHGVANEQGERQYE
-218 EQNHSKKEEKSVVD
+218 ESKKEEKSVVD

-241 IERQEPVVEEK
+241 IERQEPIVEEK
-252 EVVQEINTPQ
+252 EVVQEMSAPQ
-262 EVSADEF
+262 EVPAAEL
-269 LHKTIAERTEDAGK
+269 LHETIAERMEGAK
-283 EKDVVVSNENSL
+283 QESDVVDKNIL
-295 QEELVDSQVEHEDT
+295 QEELVDSKVEHEDT
-309 ILAEEMKC
+309 ILSEEIKRS
-317 NTEIE
+317 TEIE
-322 KQTSEESV
+322 QPTIEVEKQAPEESV
-330 IVKAEEKLEETII
+330 IVKAEEKLEETIV
-343 VEIPEEFAEIAET
+343 VEIPEEVEVIAEA
-356 EEPEVE
+356 EEPEE
-362 VTAETEE
+362 P
-369 SEEVEVTAE
+369 
-378 TEESEEVEVIAEAEE
+378 EEVEVIAEAEE
-393 SEEVE
+393 SEKVE
-398 VTAET
+398 VIAET
-403 EESEEVEVTAETEE
+403 EESEEVEVIT
-417 SEEVE
+417 
-422 VTAEAEESEEVEV
+422 
-435 TAETE
+435 
-440 EFEEVKVIAE
+440 
-450 AEESEEAEV
+450 
-459 TTETEE
+459 
-465 SEEVEEIAETE
+465 
-476 ESEEVEEIA
+476 

-495 IAEAEESEEVEVTT
+495 IAEAK
-509 ETEESEEVEVTAETE
+509 AP
-524 ESEEVEVTAE
+524 
-534 AEESEE
+534 
-540 VEVTA
+540 
-545 ETEEFEEVKVIA
+545 
-557 EAEESEEAE
+557 
-566 VTTETEESEE
+566 
-576 VEEIAETEESE
+576 
-587 EVEEIAE
+587 
-594 AEESEEVEVI
+594 EEVEVI
-604 AEAEESEEVEVT
+604 AETEAPEEVEPV
-616 TETEESEEVEVTAET
+616 A
-631 EESEEVEVTAEA
+631 
-643 EESEEVEVTAE
+643 
-654 TEEFEEVKVIAEAE
+654 
-668 ESEEVEEIA
+668 
-677 EAEESEVEAFVELEE
+677 LEE
-692 TQPEMVLDEAI
+692 MQQEMVLNEAI
-703 EQKSEFIHVAEAD
+703 EQKNEFIHVAEVD

-723 QSFANV
+723 QSFADV
-729 LIAETEEN
+729 LIAE
-737 KLVVE
+737 
-742 EALVAEEQP
+742 EQR
-751 VVEEAPIAEGKP
+751 
-763 VVEEAPVAEEQL
+763 VVEEAPVAEEQS
-775 VVEEALVAEEQP
+775 VVEETSVAEEAPVVEEQSVVEETP
-787 VVEEAPIAE
+787 VVEGQSVVEEAPVVE
-796 GKSVVE
+796 EQRVVE
-802 EAPVAEEQLVVEET
+802 EAPVAEEQSVVEEAP
-816 TIAEEKPVVPK
+816 IVEEQPVVQK

-848 RTRLMERHAARTS
+848 RARLMERHASRTNA
-861 VMQPS
+861 MQPS
-866 MGERVENK
+866 MSERVENK
-874 PVHQVEESP
+874 PVHQVVEPQVEEKP
-883 VQQVVVESRVEEQ
+883 VQQVVE
-896 PVKQVVVDPQVEEQP
+896 PQVEEKP
-911 MQQVVVEPQVEEQ
+911 MQQVVVEPQVEEK
-924 PMQQVVVEPQV
+924 PV
-935 KEQPMQQVVVEPQVE
+935 QQVVVEPQVE
-950 VQPMQQ
+950 
-956 VVVEPQVKEQP
+956 EK
-967 MQQVVVE
+967 
-974 PQVKEQPMQQVVV
+974 PMQQVVV

-992 EQLGQQMVVE
+992 EKPVQQVVVE
-1002 SQVEEKPMQQVV
+1002 PQVEEKPVQQVV
-1014 VEQVQKPISSTEVQE
+1014 VEVQPVQQVVAEQVQKPISSTEVEE

-1035 QRENDMRN
+1035 QRENDVRN

-1051 TVPPL
+1051 TIPSL
-1056 ALLSIPRQ
+1056 TLLSIPQQ
-1064 AALDNKE
+1064 AALDNTE

-1295 EREIPG
+1295 GREIPG

-1430 PNYLFQQED
+1430 PNYLFKQED

-1444 EQSESEDEL
+1444 EQAESEDEL
-1453 FFDACQ
+1453 FLDACQ

-1485 LIEEMESQGIISEA
+1485 LIEEMESQGIISEG

>member
-17 AMNKEV
+17 AMNKEAM
-23 PKQIESQP
+23 KQIESQP

-59 IPDDGFDEDD
+59 IPDDGFDEDN
-69 VREQPRFEEQHVQS
+69 VRELPHFEEQPVQR
-83 GVYEDQPT
+83 GIYEEQPT

-100 RRPYV
+100 RRQYV
-105 EKVVAT
+105 ENAVST

-125 VVKKVSVPSQESSRR
+125 VVKKVSVSPQESSRR

-154 NRPSVEKKVEKQEE
+154 NRPSVEKKEEKQEE

-189 EKKGYTLSA
+189 EKKGYTLSY
-198 FSEGQTTTP
+198 FSEGKAPT
-207 SSSGRAGNQQE
+207 SSSHQDVDQQG
-218 EQNHSKKEEKSVVD
+218 QQSKKEEKSVVD

-252 EVVQEINTPQ
+252 EVIQEINTPQ
-262 EVSADEF
+262 EVSADEL
-269 LHKTIAERTEDAGK
+269 LHKTVAERMEDAEQ
-283 EKDVVVSNENSL
+283 EKDVVVLNENIL
-295 QEELVDSQVEHEDT
+295 QEELVDSKVEHEDT
-309 ILAEEMKC
+309 ILSEEIKR

-322 KQTSEESV
+322 QPIMEVEKQNPEESV

-343 VEIPEEFAEIAET
+343 VEIPEEFGEVAE
-356 EEPEVE
+356 VM
-362 VTAETEE
+362 
-369 SEEVEVTAE
+369 
-378 TEESEEVEVIAEAEE
+378 AEAEE
-393 SEEVE
+393 TEEAKVVVE
-398 VTAET
+398 AEET
-403 EESEEVEVTAETEE
+403 EEAEVMVEAEETEE
-417 SEEVE
+417 AEVM
-422 VTAEAEESEEVEV
+422 AEAEE
-435 TAETE
+435 T
-440 EFEEVKVIAE
+440 
-450 AEESEEAEV
+450 EEAEV
-459 TTETEE
+459 VVEAEETEE
-465 SEEVEEIAETE
+465 AEVVEEAEETEEAEVIAETE
-476 ESEEVEEIA
+476 ESKLFVEEG
-485 EAEESEEVEV
+485 
-495 IAEAEESEEVEVTT
+495 
-509 ETEESEEVEVTAETE
+509 
-524 ESEEVEVTAE
+524 
-534 AEESEE
+534 
-540 VEVTA
+540 
-545 ETEEFEEVKVIA
+545 
-557 EAEESEEAE
+557 
-566 VTTETEESEE
+566 
-576 VEEIAETEESE
+576 
-587 EVEEIAE
+587 
-594 AEESEEVEVI
+594 
-604 AEAEESEEVEVT
+604 
-616 TETEESEEVEVTAET
+616 
-631 EESEEVEVTAEA
+631 
-643 EESEEVEVTAE
+643 
-654 TEEFEEVKVIAEAE
+654 
-668 ESEEVEEIA
+668 
-677 EAEESEVEAFVELEE
+677 
-692 TQPEMVLDEAI
+692 P
-703 EQKSEFIHVAEAD
+703 
-716 EQTKKDV
+716 
-723 QSFANV
+723 
-729 LIAETEEN
+729 
-737 KLVVE
+737 
-742 EALVAEEQP
+742 VAEEQP
-751 VVEEAPIAEGKP
+751 VVEEGP
-763 VVEEAPVAEEQL
+763 VVVEQPVAEEQS
-775 VVEEALVAEEQP
+775 VAEEGPAAKEQP
-787 VVEEAPIAE
+787 VVEEGPAAKEQP
-796 GKSVVE
+796 VVE
-802 EAPVAEEQLVVEET
+802 EGPVAKEQPIVQ
-816 TIAEEKPVVPK
+816 K

-861 VMQPS
+861 AMQSS
-866 MGERVENK
+866 MSERVENK
-874 PVHQVEESP
+874 PVHQLEEQPTQQMVVEPRVEEQP
-883 VQQVVVESRVEEQ
+883 AQQMVVEPQVEEKPMQQVVVESRVEET
-896 PVKQVVVDPQVEEQP
+896 PVQQVVVEPQVEEKP
-911 MQQVVVEPQVEEQ
+911 MQQVVVEPQVEEK
-924 PMQQVVVEPQV
+924 PIQQVVVEPQAE
-935 KEQPMQQVVVEPQVE
+935 EQPV
-950 VQPMQQ
+950 
-956 VVVEPQVKEQP
+956 
-967 MQQVVVE
+967 
-974 PQVKEQPMQQVVV
+974 
-987 EPQVE
+987 
-992 EQLGQQMVVE
+992 QQMVVE
-1002 SQVEEKPMQQVV
+1002 SRVEERPVQQMIAG
-1014 VEQVQKPISSTEVQE
+1014 QVQKPSSSTEPQE

-1056 ALLSIPRQ
+1056 ALLSIPQ
-1064 AALDNKE
+1064 QSALDNTE

-1220 LYKAKPHEVKLM
+1220 LYKAKPHEVKLI

-1430 PNYLFQQED
+1430 PNYLFKQED
-1439 LLAKT
+1439 LLAKS

-1453 FFDACQ
+1453 FLDACQ

-1485 LIEEMESQGIISEA
+1485 LIEEMESQGIISEG

-1511 DEFAAMQETNV
+1511 DEFAAMQETNI

>member
-1 MLDWMKKLFNK
+1 
-12 EEEQT
+12 
-17 AMNKEV
+17 EV
-23 PKQIESQP
+23 
-31 KIPRVN
+31 
-37 HYTEAREA
+37 
-45 QMASRN
+45 
-51 AGKCRFPL
+51 
-59 IPDDGFDEDD
+59 
-69 VREQPRFEEQHVQS
+69 
-83 GVYEDQPT
+83 
-91 QRGIKVERS
+91 
-100 RRPYV
+100 
-105 EKVVAT
+105 
-111 YEEPEVQYEPDPEP
+111 EV
-125 VVKKVSVPSQESSRR
+125 
-140 PFRPTE
+140 
-146 MISPIYGY
+146 
-154 NRPSVEKKVEKQEE
+154 
-168 EKEREDL
+168 
-175 EISVEG
+175 
-181 KSVVDAWL
+181 
-189 EKKGYTLSA
+189 
-198 FSEGQTTTP
+198 
-207 SSSGRAGNQQE
+207 
-218 EQNHSKKEEKSVVD
+218 
-232 QWLEKNGYE
+232 
-241 IERQEPVVEEK
+241 
-252 EVVQEINTPQ
+252 
-262 EVSADEF
+262 
-269 LHKTIAERTEDAGK
+269 IAE
-283 EKDVVVSNENSL
+283 
-295 QEELVDSQVEHEDT
+295 
-309 ILAEEMKC
+309 AEE
-317 NTEIE
+317 
-322 KQTSEESV
+322 SEE
-330 IVKAEEKLEETII
+330 AE
-343 VEIPEEFAEIAET
+343 VIAET
-356 EEPEVE
+356 EESEEAEVIAEAEESEEVE
-362 VTAETEE
+362 VIAETEE
-369 SEEVEVTAE
+369 SEEVEVIAETEESKEVEVIAETEESKEVEVIAETEELEEVEVIAE

-398 VTAET
+398 VIAEVEESEEAEVIAET
-403 EESEEVEVTAETEE
+403 EESEEVEV
-417 SEEVE
+417 
-422 VTAEAEESEEVEV
+422 
-435 TAETE
+435 
-440 EFEEVKVIAE
+440 IAE
-450 AEESEEAEV
+450 INAPVVETFVALEDIQQEA
-459 TTETEE
+459 
-465 SEEVEEIAETE
+465 
-476 ESEEVEEIA
+476 
-485 EAEESEEVEV
+485 
-495 IAEAEESEEVEVTT
+495 
-509 ETEESEEVEVTAETE
+509 
-524 ESEEVEVTAE
+524 
-534 AEESEE
+534 
-540 VEVTA
+540 
-545 ETEEFEEVKVIA
+545 
-557 EAEESEEAE
+557 
-566 VTTETEESEE
+566 
-576 VEEIAETEESE
+576 
-587 EVEEIAE
+587 
-594 AEESEEVEVI
+594 
-604 AEAEESEEVEVT
+604 
-616 TETEESEEVEVTAET
+616 
-631 EESEEVEVTAEA
+631 
-643 EESEEVEVTAE
+643 
-654 TEEFEEVKVIAEAE
+654 
-668 ESEEVEEIA
+668 
-677 EAEESEVEAFVELEE
+677 
-692 TQPEMVLDEAI
+692 EAI

-723 QSFANV
+723 QSFADV
-729 LIAETEEN
+729 LI
-737 KLVVE
+737 
-742 EALVAEEQP
+742 AEEQP
-751 VVEEAPIAEGKP
+751 VVEEAPI
-763 VVEEAPVAEEQL
+763 VEEQ
-775 VVEEALVAEEQP
+775 
-787 VVEEAPIAE
+787 
-796 GKSVVE
+796 SVVE
-802 EAPVAEEQLVVEET
+802 EAPVAEEQRVVEEAPVVEEQSVVEEAPVVEEQSVVEEAPV
-816 TIAEEKPVVPK
+816 AEEQRVVEEAPVVEEQRVVEEAPVAEEQRVVEEAPVVEEQRVVEEAPVVEEQPVAEETPVAEEQPVVQK

-848 RTRLMERHAARTS
+848 RTRLMERHAARANA
-861 VMQPS
+861 MQPS
-866 MGERVENK
+866 ANVRVENK
-874 PVHQVEESP
+874 PVQQEVAEPQVEEHPVQQVAAEPQVEEHP
-883 VQQVVVESRVEEQ
+883 VQQVVVES
-896 PVKQVVVDPQVEEQP
+896 QVEEHP
-911 MQQVVVEPQVEEQ
+911 MQQVVAEPQVEEQ
-924 PMQQVVVEPQV
+924 PIQQI
-935 KEQPMQQVVVEPQVE
+935 
-950 VQPMQQ
+950 
-956 VVVEPQVKEQP
+956 
-967 MQQVVVE
+967 
-974 PQVKEQPMQQVVV
+974 
-987 EPQVE
+987 
-992 EQLGQQMVVE
+992 
-1002 SQVEEKPMQQVV
+1002 V

-1043 VLQTPPTY
+1043 VLHTPPTY

-1056 ALLSIPRQ
+1056 ALLSIPQ
-1064 AALDNKE
+1064 QSALDNTE

-1430 PNYLFQQED
+1430 PNYLFKQED

-1444 EQSESEDEL
+1444 EQAESEDEL
-1453 FFDACQ
+1453 FFEACQ

-1485 LIEEMESQGIISEA
+1485 LIEEMQSQGIISEA

>member
-59 IPDDGFDEDD
+59 VPDNGFDEEDESE
-69 VREQPRFEEQHVQS
+69 VNRFEEQPVQ
-83 GVYEDQPT
+83 GVAYEEPT
-91 QRGIKVERS
+91 AQRGIKVERS

-105 EKVVAT
+105 EKVVST
-111 YEEPEVQYEPDPEP
+111 YEEPEVQYEPVRES
-125 VVKKVSVPSQESSRR
+125 VVKKASAPSQESNRR

-168 EKEREDL
+168 VKEREDL

-181 KSVVDAWL
+181 KAVVDAWL
-189 EKKGYTLSA
+189 EKKGYKLSD
-198 FSEGQTTTP
+198 FSEGQAT
-207 SSSGRAGNQQE
+207 SSAPGEVVEQKGQQ
-218 EQNHSKKEEKSVVD
+218 SKKEEKSVVD

-241 IERQEPVVEEK
+241 IERQVPLVEEK
-252 EVVQEINTPQ
+252 EVIKEMSTPQ
-262 EVSADEF
+262 EVSADEL
-269 LHKTIAERTEDAGK
+269 LHKTVAEQMESAK
-283 EKDVVVSNENSL
+283 LEKDVVVLNENNL
-295 QEELVDSQVEHEDT
+295 QEELVASKVEHEDT
-309 ILAEEMKC
+309 ILSEEIKR
-317 NTEIE
+317 NTEIKQPTIEVE
-322 KQTSEESV
+322 KQAPEESV

-343 VEIPEEFAEIAET
+343 VEIPEELEEVEVITETEELEEVEVITETEELEEVEVIAET
-356 EEPEVE
+356 EEPEE
-362 VTAETEE
+362 VIAETEE
-369 SEEVEVTAE
+369 SEEVEVIAETEELEEVEVIAETEESEEVEVIAETEELEEVEVIAETEESEEVEVIAETEESEEVEVIAETEESEEVEVIAETEESEEVEVIAETEELEEVEVIAETEELEEVEVIAETEELEEVEVIAE

-398 VTAET
+398 V
-403 EESEEVEVTAETEE
+403 
-417 SEEVE
+417 
-422 VTAEAEESEEVEV
+422 
-435 TAETE
+435 
-440 EFEEVKVIAE
+440 
-450 AEESEEAEV
+450 
-459 TTETEE
+459 
-465 SEEVEEIAETE
+465 IAETE
-476 ESEEVEEIA
+476 EL
-485 EAEESEEVEV
+485 EEVEV
-495 IAEAEESEEVEVTT
+495 IAE
-509 ETEESEEVEVTAETE
+509 TEEL
-524 ESEEVEVTAE
+524 
-534 AEESEE
+534 
-540 VEVTA
+540 
-545 ETEEFEEVKVIA
+545 
-557 EAEESEEAE
+557 
-566 VTTETEESEE
+566 
-576 VEEIAETEESE
+576 
-587 EVEEIAE
+587 
-594 AEESEEVEVI
+594 EEVEVI
-604 AEAEESEEVEVT
+604 AETEELEEVEVIA
-616 TETEESEEVEVTAET
+616 ETEELEEVEVIAET
-631 EESEEVEVTAEA
+631 EELEEVEVI
-643 EESEEVEVTAE
+643 AE
-654 TEEFEEVKVIAEAE
+654 TKAPVVETFVAL
-668 ESEEVEEIA
+668 EEIQQ
-677 EAEESEVEAFVELEE
+677 EDEV
-692 TQPEMVLDEAI
+692 I
-703 EQKSEFIHVAEAD
+703 EQNNEFIHVAEAD
-716 EQTKKDV
+716 EQTKNDV

-737 KLVVE
+737 KRVEEEAPVVE
-742 EALVAEEQP
+742 EQSVEEEVPVVEEQP
-751 VVEEAPIAEGKP
+751 VVK
-763 VVEEAPVAEEQL
+763 
-775 VVEEALVAEEQP
+775 
-787 VVEEAPIAE
+787 
-796 GKSVVE
+796 
-802 EAPVAEEQLVVEET
+802 
-816 TIAEEKPVVPK
+816 K

-848 RTRLMERHAARTS
+848 RTRLMERHAARANA
-861 VMQPS
+861 MQPS
-866 MGERVENK
+866 ANVRVENK
-874 PVHQVEESP
+874 PVQQEVAEPQVEEQPMQQVVVESQVEESP
-883 VQQVVVESRVEEQ
+883 VQQAVAE
-896 PVKQVVVDPQVEEQP
+896 PQVEEQP
-911 MQQVVVEPQVEEQ
+911 MQQVVVEPQVEES
-924 PMQQVVVEPQV
+924 PVQQVVA
-935 KEQPMQQVVVEPQVE
+935 
-950 VQPMQQ
+950 
-956 VVVEPQVKEQP
+956 
-967 MQQVVVE
+967 
-974 PQVKEQPMQQVVV
+974 

-992 EQLGQQMVVE
+992 EQ
-1002 SQVEEKPMQQVV
+1002 PMQQVV
-1014 VEQVQKPISSTEVQE
+1014 VEQVQKSISSTEPKE

-1043 VLQTPPTY
+1043 VLHTPPTY

-1056 ALLSIPRQ
+1056 ALLSIPQ
-1064 AALDNKE
+1064 QSALDNTE
-1071 WLEEQKELLDTTFNN
+1071 WLDEQKELLDTTFNN

-1268 VEEMERRYELFAHAG
+1268 VDEMERRYELFAHAG

-1295 EREIPG
+1295 ERDIPG

-1416 EIEKTVDHVKKQMK
+1416 EIEKTVDHVRKQMK
-1430 PNYLFQQED
+1430 PNYLFKQED

-1444 EQSESEDEL
+1444 EQAESEDEL

>member
-23 PKQIESQP
+23 QKQVESQP

-59 IPDDGFDEDD
+59 VPDNGFDEED
-69 VREQPRFEEQHVQS
+69 VIETGRFEEQPVQA
-83 GVYEDQPT
+83 VTYENQPI

-100 RRPYV
+100 RRQHV
-105 EKVVAT
+105 EKVVST
-111 YEEPEVQYEPDPEP
+111 YEEPEIQYEPEREP
-125 VVKKVSVPSQESSRR
+125 VVKKASTPAQESNRR

-154 NRPSVEKKVEKQEE
+154 NRPSVEKKEEKQEE
-168 EKEREDL
+168 VKEREDL

-189 EKKGYTLSA
+189 EKKGYTLSH
-198 FSEGQTTTP
+198 FSEGQAPT
-207 SSSGRAGNQQE
+207 SSSHERVDEQDQQ
-218 EQNHSKKEEKSVVD
+218 SKKEEKSVVD

-241 IERQEPVVEEK
+241 IERQEPIVEEK
-252 EVVQEINTPQ
+252 EVAQEMSAPQ
-262 EVSADEF
+262 EVPAAEL
-269 LHKTIAERTEDAGK
+269 LHETIAERMEDAK
-283 EKDVVVSNENSL
+283 QEKDVVVENVLQTESL
-295 QEELVDSQVEHEDT
+295 ASKVEHEDT
-309 ILAEEMKC
+309 ILSEEMKR

-322 KQTSEESV
+322 QPTIEVEKQAPEESV

-343 VEIPEEFAEIAET
+343 VEIPEEFEEVDVITETEESEEVEVIAEAEESEEVEVIAET
-356 EEPEVE
+356 EESEEMEVI
-362 VTAETEE
+362 AETEE
-369 SEEVEVTAE
+369 SEEVEVIAE

-398 VTAET
+398 VIAET
-403 EESEEVEVTAETEE
+403 EESEEVEVIAETEE

-422 VTAEAEESEEVEV
+422 VI
-435 TAETE
+435 AET
-440 EFEEVKVIAE
+440 KAP
-450 AEESEEAEV
+450 EEAEPV
-459 TTETEE
+459 
-465 SEEVEEIAETE
+465 V
-476 ESEEVEEIA
+476 
-485 EAEESEEVEV
+485 
-495 IAEAEESEEVEVTT
+495 
-509 ETEESEEVEVTAETE
+509 
-524 ESEEVEVTAE
+524 
-534 AEESEE
+534 
-540 VEVTA
+540 
-545 ETEEFEEVKVIA
+545 
-557 EAEESEEAE
+557 
-566 VTTETEESEE
+566 
-576 VEEIAETEESE
+576 
-587 EVEEIAE
+587 
-594 AEESEEVEVI
+594 
-604 AEAEESEEVEVT
+604 
-616 TETEESEEVEVTAET
+616 
-631 EESEEVEVTAEA
+631 
-643 EESEEVEVTAE
+643 
-654 TEEFEEVKVIAEAE
+654 
-668 ESEEVEEIA
+668 
-677 EAEESEVEAFVELEE
+677 LEE
-692 TQPEMVLDEAI
+692 TQQEMVLNEAI
-703 EQKSEFIHVAEAD
+703 EQKNEFIHVAEAD

-723 QSFANV
+723 QSFADV
-729 LIAETEEN
+729 LIAEEAAIEE
-737 KLVVE
+737 E
-742 EALVAEEQP
+742 QSVAEET
-751 VVEEAPIAEGKP
+751 
-763 VVEEAPVAEEQL
+763 PVAEEP
-775 VVEEALVAEEQP
+775 P
-787 VVEEAPIAE
+787 VV
-796 GKSVVE
+796 
-802 EAPVAEEQLVVEET
+802 Q
-816 TIAEEKPVVPK
+816 K

-848 RTRLMERHAARTS
+848 RARLVERHAARTNA
-861 VMQPS
+861 MQPS
-866 MGERVENK
+866 MKERVENK
-874 PVHQVEESP
+874 PVHQVEEQP
-883 VQQVVVESRVEEQ
+883 MQQVAVE
-896 PVKQVVVDPQVEEQP
+896 PQVEEQP

-924 PMQQVVVEPQV
+924 PMQQVAVEPQV
-935 KEQPMQQVVVEPQVE
+935 EEQPMQQVAVEPQVE
-950 VQPMQQ
+950 
-956 VVVEPQVKEQP
+956 
-967 MQQVVVE
+967 
-974 PQVKEQPMQQVVV
+974 EQPMQQVVV

-992 EQLGQQMVVE
+992 EKLVQQVVE
-1002 SQVEEKPMQQVV
+1002 PQAEEKPMQQVVEPQAEEKPMQQVV
-1014 VEQVQKPISSTEVQE
+1014 VEPQVEERPVQQVVVESQQVQKPISSTEVEE

-1035 QRENDMRN
+1035 QRENDVRN

-1051 TVPPL
+1051 TIPSL
-1056 ALLSIPRQ
+1056 TLLSIPQQ
-1064 AALDNKE
+1064 AALDNTE

-1430 PNYLFQQED
+1430 PNYLFKQED

-1444 EQSESEDEL
+1444 EQAESEDEL
-1453 FFDACQ
+1453 FLDACQ

-1485 LIEEMESQGIISEA
+1485 LIEEMESQGIISEG

>member
-12 EEEQT
+12 EEEKT

-23 PKQIESQP
+23 PKQIVSQP

-59 IPDDGFDEDD
+59 IPDNGFDEED
-69 VREQPRFEEQHVQS
+69 VRELPNFEEQPIQR
-83 GVYEDQPT
+83 GTYEEQPT
-91 QRGIKVERS
+91 QRGTKVERS

-105 EKVVAT
+105 ETEAPT
-111 YEEPEVQYEPDPEP
+111 YEEPELQYEPEPEP
-125 VVKKVSVPSQESSRR
+125 VVKKAFVPSQESNRR

-154 NRPSVEKKVEKQEE
+154 NRPSVETKVVQEE

-181 KSVVDAWL
+181 KAVVDAWL
-189 EKKGYTLSA
+189 EKKGYTLSD
-198 FSEGQTTTP
+198 FSGVLQG
-207 SSSGRAGNQQE
+207 SSSVKNGVNERSN
-218 EQNHSKKEEKSVVD
+218 KVEEKSVVD
-232 QWLEKNGYE
+232 TWLEKNGYE
-241 IERQEPVVEEK
+241 VERQAPSLEE
-252 EVVQEINTPQ
+252 
-262 EVSADEF
+262 SLSDDL
-269 LHKTIAERTEDAGK
+269 LHKTVGQHVEEEATIVQALKQEQDVVALSSTED
-283 EKDVVVSNENSL
+283 NEETL
-295 QEELVDSQVEHEDT
+295 QEESIDSKVEHVYS
-309 ILAEEMKC
+309 ILTEENEC

-322 KQTSEESV
+322 ETVAEVAANQVEEETLEDVV
-330 IVKAEEKLEETII
+330 IVKADEKLEETITI
-343 VEIPEEFAEIAET
+343 EIPDAFE
-356 EEPEVE
+356 
-362 VTAETEE
+362 EE
-369 SEEVEVTAE
+369 SKEAEEVVELEESKEAEEVEL
-378 TEESEEVEVIAEAEE
+378 EESKEAEEAAELEESKEAEEVELEESKEAEE
-393 SEEVE
+393 A
-398 VTAET
+398 AEL
-403 EESEEVEVTAETEE
+403 EESK
-417 SEEVE
+417 
-422 VTAEAEESEEVEV
+422 EAEEVVELEESKE
-435 TAETE
+435 AEE
-440 EFEEVKVIAE
+440 AAE
-450 AEESEEAEV
+450 LEESEEAEEV
-459 TTETEE
+459 AELEE
-465 SEEVEEIAETE
+465 PKEAEEVVELEGSEEVEEAAEL
-476 ESEEVEEIA
+476 
-485 EAEESEEVEV
+485 
-495 IAEAEESEEVEVTT
+495 
-509 ETEESEEVEVTAETE
+509 
-524 ESEEVEVTAE
+524 
-534 AEESEE
+534 
-540 VEVTA
+540 
-545 ETEEFEEVKVIA
+545 
-557 EAEESEEAE
+557 EESEEAE
-566 VTTETEESEE
+566 EVAELEESKEAEEVAELEEPKEAEEVVELEGSEEAEEAAELEESEE
-576 VEEIAETEESE
+576 AEEVAELEESKEAEEVAELEEPKEAEEVVELEGSEEAEEVVELEESKEAEEVVELEEPKEAEEVVELEESE
-587 EVEEIAE
+587 EAEEVAE
-594 AEESEEVEVI
+594 LEESEEAEEAVELEESKEIESVTEFALEETPQEEVI
-604 AEAEESEEVEVT
+604 EETMNTGSLEN
-616 TETEESEEVEVTAET
+616 
-631 EESEEVEVTAEA
+631 
-643 EESEEVEVTAE
+643 
-654 TEEFEEVKVIAEAE
+654 IA
-668 ESEEVEEIA
+668 VEEQPVISQQ
-677 EAEESEVEAFVELEE
+677 ETIEFMEESEVFV
-692 TQPEMVLDEAI
+692 PV
-703 EQKSEFIHVAEAD
+703 SEAD

-729 LIAETEEN
+729 LIEEAEE
-737 KLVVE
+737 KKQVVE
-742 EALVAEEQP
+742 EQP
-751 VVEEAPIAEGKP
+751 AA
-763 VVEEAPVAEEQL
+763 Q
-775 VVEEALVAEEQP
+775 
-787 VVEEAPIAE
+787 
-796 GKSVVE
+796 
-802 EAPVAEEQLVVEET
+802 
-816 TIAEEKPVVPK
+816 K

-848 RTRLMERHAARTS
+848 RKKLMERHAVRTNVTQS
-861 VMQPS
+861 TV
-866 MGERVENK
+866 GERVTEK
-874 PVHQVEESP
+874 PM
-883 VQQVVVESRVEEQ
+883 QQVVVETQVEEKPMQ
-896 PVKQVVVDPQVEEQP
+896 QVVVETQAEEKPMQQVVVEAQVEEKPMQQVVVEAQVEEKP
-911 MQQVVVEPQVEEQ
+911 MQQVVVEPQVEE
-924 PMQQVVVEPQV
+924 
-935 KEQPMQQVVVEPQVE
+935 
-950 VQPMQQ
+950 
-956 VVVEPQVKEQP
+956 
-967 MQQVVVE
+967 
-974 PQVKEQPMQQVVV
+974 
-987 EPQVE
+987 
-992 EQLGQQMVVE
+992 
-1002 SQVEEKPMQQVV
+1002 KPMQQVV
-1014 VEQVQKPISSTEVQE
+1014 VAEQVQE

-1035 QRENDMRN
+1035 QKENDMRN
-1043 VLQTPPTY
+1043 VLQTPPKY
-1051 TVPPL
+1051 EFPPL
-1056 ALLSIPRQ
+1056 TLLSIPQQ
-1064 AALDNKE
+1064 AALDNTE
-1071 WLEEQKELLDTTFNN
+1071 WLEEQEELLNTTFNN

-1220 LYKAKPHEVKLM
+1220 LYKAKPHEVKLI

-1295 EREIPG
+1295 GREIPG

-1361 NIPTRIA
+1361 NIPTRIS

-1416 EIEKTVDHVKKQMK
+1416 EIERTVDHVKKQMK
-1430 PNYLFQQED
+1430 PNYLFKQED
-1439 LLAKT
+1439 LLAKS

>member
-1 MLDWMKKLFNK
+1 M
-12 EEEQT
+12 
-17 AMNKEV
+17 EV
-23 PKQIESQP
+23 
-31 KIPRVN
+31 
-37 HYTEAREA
+37 
-45 QMASRN
+45 
-51 AGKCRFPL
+51 
-59 IPDDGFDEDD
+59 
-69 VREQPRFEEQHVQS
+69 
-83 GVYEDQPT
+83 
-91 QRGIKVERS
+91 
-100 RRPYV
+100 
-105 EKVVAT
+105 
-111 YEEPEVQYEPDPEP
+111 
-125 VVKKVSVPSQESSRR
+125 
-140 PFRPTE
+140 
-146 MISPIYGY
+146 
-154 NRPSVEKKVEKQEE
+154 
-168 EKEREDL
+168 
-175 EISVEG
+175 
-181 KSVVDAWL
+181 
-189 EKKGYTLSA
+189 
-198 FSEGQTTTP
+198 
-207 SSSGRAGNQQE
+207 
-218 EQNHSKKEEKSVVD
+218 
-232 QWLEKNGYE
+232 
-241 IERQEPVVEEK
+241 
-252 EVVQEINTPQ
+252 
-262 EVSADEF
+262 
-269 LHKTIAERTEDAGK
+269 IAEA
-283 EKDVVVSNENSL
+283 
-295 QEELVDSQVEHEDT
+295 
-309 ILAEEMKC
+309 
-317 NTEIE
+317 
-322 KQTSEESV
+322 
-330 IVKAEEKLEETII
+330 
-343 VEIPEEFAEIAET
+343 
-356 EEPEVE
+356 
-362 VTAETEE
+362 EE
-369 SEEVEVTAE
+369 SEEAEVIAE
-378 TEESEEVEVIAEAEE
+378 VEESEEVEVIAEAEE
-393 SEEVE
+393 SEE
-398 VTAET
+398 A
-403 EESEEVEVTAETEE
+403 
-417 SEEVE
+417 
-422 VTAEAEESEEVEV
+422 
-435 TAETE
+435 
-440 EFEEVKVIAE
+440 
-450 AEESEEAEV
+450 
-459 TTETEE
+459 
-465 SEEVEEIAETE
+465 
-476 ESEEVEEIA
+476 
-485 EAEESEEVEV
+485 EV
-495 IAEAEESEEVEVTT
+495 IAEINAPVVETFV
-509 ETEESEEVEVTAETE
+509 AL
-524 ESEEVEVTAE
+524 
-534 AEESEE
+534 
-540 VEVTA
+540 
-545 ETEEFEEVKVIA
+545 
-557 EAEESEEAE
+557 
-566 VTTETEESEE
+566 
-576 VEEIAETEESE
+576 EEIQQE
-587 EVEEIAE
+587 
-594 AEESEEVEVI
+594 
-604 AEAEESEEVEVT
+604 
-616 TETEESEEVEVTAET
+616 
-631 EESEEVEVTAEA
+631 
-643 EESEEVEVTAE
+643 
-654 TEEFEEVKVIAEAE
+654 
-668 ESEEVEEIA
+668 
-677 EAEESEVEAFVELEE
+677 
-692 TQPEMVLDEAI
+692 DEAI

-723 QSFANV
+723 QSFADV
-729 LIAETEEN
+729 LIAE
-737 KLVVE
+737 
-742 EALVAEEQP
+742 EQ
-751 VVEEAPIAEGKP
+751 P
-763 VVEEAPVAEEQL
+763 VVEEAPVAEEQ
-775 VVEEALVAEEQP
+775 Q
-787 VVEEAPIAE
+787 VVEEAPVVEEQSVVEEAPVVE
-796 GKSVVE
+796 EQRVVE
-802 EAPVAEEQLVVEET
+802 EAPVAEEQRVVEEAPVVEEQSVVEEQPV
-816 TIAEEKPVVPK
+816 AEETPVAEEQPVVQK

-848 RTRLMERHAARTS
+848 RTRLMERHAARANA
-861 VMQPS
+861 MKPS
-866 MGERVENK
+866 ANVRVENK
-874 PVHQVEESP
+874 PVQQEVAEPQVEEHP
-883 VQQVVVESRVEEQ
+883 VQQVVAEPQMEEH
-896 PVKQVVVDPQVEEQP
+896 PVQQVVAEPQVEKHPVQQVVEKPQVEEHP
-911 MQQVVVEPQVEEQ
+911 VQQVVAEPQVEEQ
-924 PMQQVVVEPQV
+924 PMQQVVA
-935 KEQPMQQVVVEPQVE
+935 EPQVE
-950 VQPMQQ
+950 EHPVQQEVAEPQVEEHPVQQ
-956 VVVEPQVKEQP
+956 VVAEPQMEEHPVQQVVAEPQVEKHP
-967 MQQVVVE
+967 VQQVVE
-974 PQVKEQPMQQVVV
+974 KPQVEEHPVQQVVA

-992 EQLGQQMVVE
+992 EQ
-1002 SQVEEKPMQQVV
+1002 PIQQVV

-1043 VLQTPPTY
+1043 VLHTPPTY

-1056 ALLSIPRQ
+1056 ALLSIPQ
-1064 AALDNKE
+1064 QSALDNTE

-1430 PNYLFQQED
+1430 PNYLFKQED

-1444 EQSESEDEL
+1444 EQAESEDEL
-1453 FFDACQ
+1453 FLEACQ

-1485 LIEEMESQGIISEA
+1485 LIEEMQSQGIISEA

>member
-1 MLDWMKKLFNK
+1 M
-12 EEEQT
+12 
-17 AMNKEV
+17 EV
-23 PKQIESQP
+23 
-31 KIPRVN
+31 
-37 HYTEAREA
+37 
-45 QMASRN
+45 
-51 AGKCRFPL
+51 
-59 IPDDGFDEDD
+59 
-69 VREQPRFEEQHVQS
+69 
-83 GVYEDQPT
+83 
-91 QRGIKVERS
+91 
-100 RRPYV
+100 
-105 EKVVAT
+105 
-111 YEEPEVQYEPDPEP
+111 
-125 VVKKVSVPSQESSRR
+125 
-140 PFRPTE
+140 
-146 MISPIYGY
+146 
-154 NRPSVEKKVEKQEE
+154 
-168 EKEREDL
+168 
-175 EISVEG
+175 
-181 KSVVDAWL
+181 
-189 EKKGYTLSA
+189 
-198 FSEGQTTTP
+198 
-207 SSSGRAGNQQE
+207 
-218 EQNHSKKEEKSVVD
+218 
-232 QWLEKNGYE
+232 
-241 IERQEPVVEEK
+241 
-252 EVVQEINTPQ
+252 
-262 EVSADEF
+262 
-269 LHKTIAERTEDAGK
+269 
-283 EKDVVVSNENSL
+283 
-295 QEELVDSQVEHEDT
+295 
-309 ILAEEMKC
+309 
-317 NTEIE
+317 
-322 KQTSEESV
+322 
-330 IVKAEEKLEETII
+330 
-343 VEIPEEFAEIAET
+343 
-356 EEPEVE
+356 
-362 VTAETEE
+362 
-369 SEEVEVTAE
+369 
-378 TEESEEVEVIAEAEE
+378 
-393 SEEVE
+393 
-398 VTAET
+398 
-403 EESEEVEVTAETEE
+403 
-417 SEEVE
+417 
-422 VTAEAEESEEVEV
+422 
-435 TAETE
+435 
-440 EFEEVKVIAE
+440 
-450 AEESEEAEV
+450 
-459 TTETEE
+459 
-465 SEEVEEIAETE
+465 
-476 ESEEVEEIA
+476 IA

-495 IAEAEESEEVEVTT
+495 IAEAEESEEVEV
-509 ETEESEEVEVTAETE
+509 
-524 ESEEVEVTAE
+524 
-534 AEESEE
+534 
-540 VEVTA
+540 
-545 ETEEFEEVKVIA
+545 
-557 EAEESEEAE
+557 
-566 VTTETEESEE
+566 
-576 VEEIAETEESE
+576 IAETEEQK
-587 EVEEIAE
+587 
-594 AEESEEVEVI
+594 EVEVI
-604 AEAEESEEVEVT
+604 AEAEAPEEVEVI
-616 TETEESEEVEVTAET
+616 AET
-631 EESEEVEVTAEA
+631 EEQEEVEA
-643 EESEEVEVTAE
+643 
-654 TEEFEEVKVIAEAE
+654 IAEAE
-668 ESEEVEEIA
+668 ERKEVEVIAETEAPEEVEPVA
-677 EAEESEVEAFVELEE
+677 LEE
-692 TQPEMVLDEAI
+692 MQQEMVLNEAI
-703 EQKSEFIHVAEAD
+703 EQKNEFIHVAEAD

-723 QSFANV
+723 QSFADV
-729 LIAETEEN
+729 LITEEQPVAEETP
-737 KLVVE
+737 VVE
-742 EALVAEEQP
+742 EQPAAEEAPIAEEQP
-751 VVEEAPIAEGKP
+751 AAEETSVVEEQSVVEEAPIAE
-763 VVEEAPVAEEQL
+763 EQS
-775 VVEEALVAEEQP
+775 VAEEQP
-787 VVEEAPIAE
+787 VV
-796 GKSVVE
+796 
-802 EAPVAEEQLVVEET
+802 Q
-816 TIAEEKPVVPK
+816 K

-848 RTRLMERHAARTS
+848 RARLMERHASRTNA
-861 VMQPS
+861 MQPS
-866 MGERVENK
+866 MSERVENK
-874 PVHQVEESP
+874 PVHQVEE
-883 VQQVVVESRVEEQ
+883 Q
-896 PVKQVVVDPQVEEQP
+896 PQVEEKP
-911 MQQVVVEPQVEEQ
+911 MQQVVVEPQVEE
-924 PMQQVVVEPQV
+924 
-935 KEQPMQQVVVEPQVE
+935 K
-950 VQPMQQ
+950 
-956 VVVEPQVKEQP
+956 
-967 MQQVVVE
+967 
-974 PQVKEQPMQQVVV
+974 PMQQVVV

-992 EQLGQQMVVE
+992 EKPMQQVVVE
-1002 SQVEEKPMQQVV
+1002 PQVEEKPVQQVVVEPQVEEKPVQQVVVEPQVEEKPMQQVV
-1014 VEQVQKPISSTEVQE
+1014 VEPQVEEKPMQQVVVEPQVEEKPMQQVVEPQVQPVQQVVAEQVQKPISSTEVEE

-1035 QRENDMRN
+1035 QRENDVRN

-1051 TVPPL
+1051 TIPSL
-1056 ALLSIPRQ
+1056 TLLSIPQQ
-1064 AALDNKE
+1064 AVLDNTE

-1430 PNYLFQQED
+1430 PNYLFKQED

-1444 EQSESEDEL
+1444 EQAESEDEL
-1453 FFDACQ
+1453 FLDACQ

>member
-59 IPDDGFDEDD
+59 VPDNGFDEEDESE
-69 VREQPRFEEQHVQS
+69 VNRFEEQPVQ
-83 GVYEDQPT
+83 GVTYEEPT
-91 QRGIKVERS
+91 AQRGIKVERS

-105 EKVVAT
+105 EKVVST
-111 YEEPEVQYEPDPEP
+111 YEEPEVQYEPVRES
-125 VVKKVSVPSQESSRR
+125 VVKKASAPSQESNRR

-154 NRPSVEKKVEKQEE
+154 NRPSVEKKEEKQEE
-168 EKEREDL
+168 VKEREDL

-189 EKKGYTLSA
+189 EKKGYKLSD
-198 FSEGQTTTP
+198 FSEGQAPT
-207 SSSGRAGNQQE
+207 SSSHRAANQQGEQQYE
-218 EQNHSKKEEKSVVD
+218 ENKKEEKSVVD

-241 IERQEPVVEEK
+241 IERQVPLVEEK
-252 EVVQEINTPQ
+252 EVIQEMSTPQ
-262 EVSADEF
+262 EVSADEL
-269 LHKTIAERTEDAGK
+269 LHKTVAEQMESAK
-283 EKDVVVSNENSL
+283 LEKDVVVLNENNL
-295 QEELVDSQVEHEDT
+295 QEELVASKVEHEDT
-309 ILAEEMKC
+309 ILSEEIKR
-317 NTEIE
+317 NTEIKQPTIEVE
-322 KQTSEESV
+322 KQAPEESV

-343 VEIPEEFAEIAET
+343 VEIPEEVSKVEVIAET
-356 EEPEVE
+356 EELEEVVMETEAPEEVE
-362 VTAETEE
+362 VIAEAEEVEVIVETEESEEVEVIAEAEEVEVIVETEESEEVEVIAEAEEVEVIVETEESEEVEVIAETEE
-369 SEEVEVTAE
+369 SEEVEVIAETEESEEVEVIAEAKELEEVEVITE

-393 SEEVE
+393 SEE
-398 VTAET
+398 AE
-403 EESEEVEVTAETEE
+403 
-417 SEEVE
+417 
-422 VTAEAEESEEVEV
+422 
-435 TAETE
+435 
-440 EFEEVKVIAE
+440 VIAE
-450 AEESEEAEV
+450 AEEL
-459 TTETEE
+459 
-465 SEEVEEIAETE
+465 
-476 ESEEVEEIA
+476 
-485 EAEESEEVEV
+485 EEVEV
-495 IAEAEESEEVEVTT
+495 IAEAEET
-509 ETEESEEVEVTAETE
+509 
-524 ESEEVEVTAE
+524 
-534 AEESEE
+534 
-540 VEVTA
+540 
-545 ETEEFEEVKVIA
+545 
-557 EAEESEEAE
+557 
-566 VTTETEESEE
+566 
-576 VEEIAETEESE
+576 
-587 EVEEIAE
+587 
-594 AEESEEVEVI
+594 EVI
-604 AEAEESEEVEVT
+604 AETKAPVVETFV
-616 TETEESEEVEVTAET
+616 AL
-631 EESEEVEVTAEA
+631 
-643 EESEEVEVTAE
+643 
-654 TEEFEEVKVIAEAE
+654 
-668 ESEEVEEIA
+668 EEIQQ
-677 EAEESEVEAFVELEE
+677 E
-692 TQPEMVLDEAI
+692 DEAI

-737 KLVVE
+737 RRVVE
-742 EALVAEEQP
+742 EAQVAEEQRVVEEAPVVEEQRVVEETPVVEEQRVVEETPIAEEQP
-751 VVEEAPIAEGKP
+751 VV
-763 VVEEAPVAEEQL
+763 Q
-775 VVEEALVAEEQP
+775 
-787 VVEEAPIAE
+787 
-796 GKSVVE
+796 
-802 EAPVAEEQLVVEET
+802 
-816 TIAEEKPVVPK
+816 K

-848 RTRLMERHAARTS
+848 RTRLMERHAARANA
-861 VMQPS
+861 MQPS
-866 MGERVENK
+866 ANVRVENK
-874 PVHQVEESP
+874 PVQQEVAEPQVEERP
-883 VQQVVVESRVEEQ
+883 VQQVVAE
-896 PVKQVVVDPQVEEQP
+896 PQVEENP
-911 MQQVVVEPQVEEQ
+911 MQQVVVEPQVEER
-924 PMQQVVVEPQV
+924 PVQQVVA
-935 KEQPMQQVVVEPQVE
+935 EPQVE
-950 VQPMQQ
+950 
-956 VVVEPQVKEQP
+956 EN
-967 MQQVVVE
+967 
-974 PQVKEQPMQQVVV
+974 PMQQVVV

-992 EQLGQQMVVE
+992 ERPVQQVVE
-1002 SQVEEKPMQQVV
+1002 PQVEERPVQQVVAEPQVEEQPMQQVV

-1043 VLQTPPTY
+1043 VLHTPPTY

-1056 ALLSIPRQ
+1056 ALLSIPQ
-1064 AALDNKE
+1064 QSALDNTE

-1430 PNYLFQQED
+1430 PNYLFKQED

-1444 EQSESEDEL
+1444 EQAESEDEL
-1453 FFDACQ
+1453 FLDACQ

-1485 LIEEMESQGIISEA
+1485 LIEEMESQGIISEG

>member
-23 PKQIESQP
+23 PKQVESQP
-31 KIPRVN
+31 KFPRVN

-59 IPDDGFDEDD
+59 VPDNGFDEED
-69 VREQPRFEEQHVQS
+69 VIEAGHFEEQPVQA
-83 GVYEDQPT
+83 VTYEDQPI

-100 RRPYV
+100 RRQYV
-105 EKVVAT
+105 EKVVST
-111 YEEPEVQYEPDPEP
+111 YEEPEMQYEPEREP
-125 VVKKVSVPSQESSRR
+125 VLKKASAPTQESNRR

-154 NRPSVEKKVEKQEE
+154 NRPSVEKKEEKQEE

-189 EKKGYTLSA
+189 EKKGYALSD
-198 FSEGQTTTP
+198 FSEGQATN
-207 SSSGRAGNQQE
+207 SSSHEDVDQRDQQ
-218 EQNHSKKEEKSVVD
+218 NKKEEKSVVD

-241 IERQEPVVEEK
+241 IERQEPIVEEK
-252 EVVQEINTPQ
+252 EVVQEISAPQ
-262 EVSADEF
+262 EVPAAEL
-269 LHKTIAERTEDAGK
+269 LHETIAESMEDAK
-283 EKDVVVSNENSL
+283 QESDVVAKNTL
-295 QEELVDSQVEHEDT
+295 QEELVDSKVEHEDT
-309 ILAEEMKC
+309 ILLEETKR

-322 KQTSEESV
+322 QPTIEVEKQAPEESV
-330 IVKAEEKLEETII
+330 TVKAEEKLEETII
-343 VEIPEEFAEIAET
+343 VEIPEE
-356 EEPEVE
+356 VE
-362 VTAETEE
+362 V
-369 SEEVEVTAE
+369 
-378 TEESEEVEVIAEAEE
+378 
-393 SEEVE
+393 
-398 VTAET
+398 
-403 EESEEVEVTAETEE
+403 
-417 SEEVE
+417 
-422 VTAEAEESEEVEV
+422 
-435 TAETE
+435 
-440 EFEEVKVIAE
+440 
-450 AEESEEAEV
+450 
-459 TTETEE
+459 
-465 SEEVEEIAETE
+465 
-476 ESEEVEEIA
+476 IA

-495 IAEAEESEEVEVTT
+495 IAEAEELEEVEVI
-509 ETEESEEVEVTAETE
+509 AETE
-524 ESEEVEVTAE
+524 ESEEVEVVAD
-534 AEESEE
+534 AEEQEE
-540 VEVTA
+540 
-545 ETEEFEEVKVIA
+545 VIA
-557 EAEESEEAE
+557 E
-566 VTTETEESEE
+566 T
-576 VEEIAETEESE
+576 
-587 EVEEIAE
+587 
-594 AEESEEVEVI
+594 EESEEVEVI
-604 AEAEESEEVEVT
+604 AEAEEQE
-616 TETEESEEVEVTAET
+616 
-631 EESEEVEVTAEA
+631 EA
-643 EESEEVEVTAE
+643 EPVA
-654 TEEFEEVKVIAEAE
+654 
-668 ESEEVEEIA
+668 
-677 EAEESEVEAFVELEE
+677 LEE
-692 TQPEMVLDEAI
+692 TQQEILLDEAI
-703 EQKSEFIHVAEAD
+703 EQKNEFIHVAEAD

-723 QSFANV
+723 QSFADV
-729 LIAETEEN
+729 LIAE
-737 KLVVE
+737 
-742 EALVAEEQP
+742 EQQ
-751 VVEEAPIAEGKP
+751 VVEEAPIAEEQQA
-763 VVEEAPVAEEQL
+763 VEEAPIAEEQ
-775 VVEEALVAEEQP
+775 Q

-796 GKSVVE
+796 EQQVVEEAPIAEEQQVVE
-802 EAPVAEEQLVVEET
+802 EAPVVEEQQVVEEAPIAEEQRVVEEAP
-816 TIAEEKPVVPK
+816 IAEEKRVVEEAPIAEEKRVVEEAPIAEEQRVVEEAPIAEEQRVVEEAPIAEEQRVVEEAPIAEEKRVVEEAPIAEEQRVVEEAPIAEEQQVIEEVAVAVEQPVVQK

-848 RTRLMERHAARTS
+848 KTRLMERHAARTNA
-861 VMQPS
+861 MQSS
-866 MGERVENK
+866 MRERVENK
-874 PVHQVEESP
+874 PVQQVEEKP
-883 VQQVVVESRVEEQ
+883 VQQVVVE
-896 PVKQVVVDPQVEEQP
+896 PQVEEKP
-911 MQQVVVEPQVEEQ
+911 MQQVVVEPQVEEK
-924 PMQQVVVEPQV
+924 PVQQVVVEP
-935 KEQPMQQVVVEPQVE
+935 
-950 VQPMQQ
+950 
-956 VVVEPQVKEQP
+956 
-967 MQQVVVE
+967 
-974 PQVKEQPMQQVVV
+974 
-987 EPQVE
+987 
-992 EQLGQQMVVE
+992 
-1002 SQVEEKPMQQVV
+1002 QVEEKPMQQVV
-1014 VEQVQKPISSTEVQE
+1014 VESRVEEKLVQQEVVEPQVEEKPVQQVVVEPQVEETPVQQEVVEPKVEEKLVQQVVVEPQVEEKPMQQVVAEQVQKPISSTEVQE

-1051 TVPPL
+1051 AIPPL
-1056 ALLSIPRQ
+1056 TLLSIPQ
-1064 AALDNKE
+1064 QSALDNTE
-1071 WLEEQKELLDTTFNN
+1071 WLDEQKELLDTTFNN

-1295 EREIPG
+1295 GREIPG

-1430 PNYLFQQED
+1430 PNYLFKQED

-1444 EQSESEDEL
+1444 EQAESEDEL
-1453 FFDACQ
+1453 FFEACQ

>member
-59 IPDDGFDEDD
+59 VPDNGFDEEDESE
-69 VREQPRFEEQHVQS
+69 VNRFEEQPVQ
-83 GVYEDQPT
+83 GVAYEEPT
-91 QRGIKVERS
+91 AQRGIKVERS

-105 EKVVAT
+105 EKVVST
-111 YEEPEVQYEPDPEP
+111 YEEPEVQYEPVRES
-125 VVKKVSVPSQESSRR
+125 VVKKASVPSQESNRR

-168 EKEREDL
+168 VKEREDL

-181 KSVVDAWL
+181 KAVVDAWL
-189 EKKGYTLSA
+189 EKKGYKLSD
-198 FSEGQTTTP
+198 FSEGQAT
-207 SSSGRAGNQQE
+207 SSAPGEVVEQKGQQG
-218 EQNHSKKEEKSVVD
+218 KKEEKSVVD

-241 IERQEPVVEEK
+241 IERQVPLVEEK
-252 EVVQEINTPQ
+252 EVIKEMSTPQ
-262 EVSADEF
+262 EVSADEL
-269 LHKTIAERTEDAGK
+269 LHKTVAEQMESAK
-283 EKDVVVSNENSL
+283 LEKDVVVLNENNL
-295 QEELVDSQVEHEDT
+295 QEELVASKVEHEDT
-309 ILAEEMKC
+309 ILSEEIKR
-317 NTEIE
+317 NTEIKQPTIEVE
-322 KQTSEESV
+322 KQAPEESV

-343 VEIPEEFAEIAET
+343 VEIPEELEEVEVITETEELEEVEVIAET
-356 EEPEVE
+356 EEPEEVE
-362 VTAETEE
+362 VIAETEE
-369 SEEVEVTAE
+369 SEEVEVIAETEESEEVEVIAETEESEEVEVIAEAEELEEVEVIAETEESEEVEVIAETEESEEVEVIAETEESEEVEVIAETEESEEVEVIAETEESEEVEVIVETEELEEVEVIAETEESEEVEVIAE

-398 VTAET
+398 V
-403 EESEEVEVTAETEE
+403 
-417 SEEVE
+417 
-422 VTAEAEESEEVEV
+422 
-435 TAETE
+435 
-440 EFEEVKVIAE
+440 
-450 AEESEEAEV
+450 
-459 TTETEE
+459 
-465 SEEVEEIAETE
+465 IAETE
-476 ESEEVEEIA
+476 EL
-485 EAEESEEVEV
+485 EEVEV
-495 IAEAEESEEVEVTT
+495 IAE
-509 ETEESEEVEVTAETE
+509 TEEL
-524 ESEEVEVTAE
+524 
-534 AEESEE
+534 
-540 VEVTA
+540 
-545 ETEEFEEVKVIA
+545 
-557 EAEESEEAE
+557 
-566 VTTETEESEE
+566 
-576 VEEIAETEESE
+576 
-587 EVEEIAE
+587 
-594 AEESEEVEVI
+594 EEVEVI
-604 AEAEESEEVEVT
+604 AETKAPVVETFV
-616 TETEESEEVEVTAET
+616 AL
-631 EESEEVEVTAEA
+631 
-643 EESEEVEVTAE
+643 
-654 TEEFEEVKVIAEAE
+654 
-668 ESEEVEEIA
+668 EEIQQ
-677 EAEESEVEAFVELEE
+677 EDEV
-692 TQPEMVLDEAI
+692 I
-703 EQKSEFIHVAEAD
+703 EQNSEFIHVAEAD
-716 EQTKKDV
+716 EQTKNDV

-737 KLVVE
+737 KRVIEEAPVVE
-742 EALVAEEQP
+742 EQSVEEEVPVAEEQP
-751 VVEEAPIAEGKP
+751 VVK
-763 VVEEAPVAEEQL
+763 
-775 VVEEALVAEEQP
+775 
-787 VVEEAPIAE
+787 
-796 GKSVVE
+796 
-802 EAPVAEEQLVVEET
+802 
-816 TIAEEKPVVPK
+816 K

-848 RTRLMERHAARTS
+848 RTRLMERHAARANA
-861 VMQPS
+861 MQPS
-866 MGERVENK
+866 ANVRVENK
-874 PVHQVEESP
+874 PVQQEVAEPQVEEQP
-883 VQQVVVESRVEEQ
+883 MQQEVVEPQVEEQ
-896 PVKQVVVDPQVEEQP
+896 PVQQEVVEPQVEEQP

-924 PMQQVVVEPQV
+924 PMQQVVVESQV
-935 KEQPMQQVVVEPQVE
+935 EEQPMQQVVVESQVE
-950 VQPMQQ
+950 
-956 VVVEPQVKEQP
+956 
-967 MQQVVVE
+967 
-974 PQVKEQPMQQVVV
+974 EQPMQQVVV

-992 EQLGQQMVVE
+992 EQPVQRVVVE
-1002 SQVEEKPMQQVV
+1002 SQVEQPIQQVV
-1014 VEQVQKPISSTEVQE
+1014 VEQVQKPISSTEVKE

-1043 VLQTPPTY
+1043 VLHTPPTY

-1056 ALLSIPRQ
+1056 ALLSIPQ
-1064 AALDNKE
+1064 QTALDNTE

-1401 TSKPVRVQGVYVSDD
+1401 TSKPVRIQGVYVSDD
-1416 EIEKTVDHVKKQMK
+1416 EIEKTVDHVRKQMK
-1430 PNYLFQQED
+1430 PNYLFKQED

-1444 EQSESEDEL
+1444 EQAESEDEL

-1485 LIEEMESQGIISEA
+1485 LIEEMESQGIISEG

>member
-1 MLDWMKKLFNK
+1 M
-12 EEEQT
+12 
-17 AMNKEV
+17 
-23 PKQIESQP
+23 
-31 KIPRVN
+31 
-37 HYTEAREA
+37 
-45 QMASRN
+45 
-51 AGKCRFPL
+51 
-59 IPDDGFDEDD
+59 
-69 VREQPRFEEQHVQS
+69 
-83 GVYEDQPT
+83 
-91 QRGIKVERS
+91 
-100 RRPYV
+100 
-105 EKVVAT
+105 
-111 YEEPEVQYEPDPEP
+111 
-125 VVKKVSVPSQESSRR
+125 
-140 PFRPTE
+140 
-146 MISPIYGY
+146 
-154 NRPSVEKKVEKQEE
+154 
-168 EKEREDL
+168 
-175 EISVEG
+175 
-181 KSVVDAWL
+181 
-189 EKKGYTLSA
+189 
-198 FSEGQTTTP
+198 
-207 SSSGRAGNQQE
+207 
-218 EQNHSKKEEKSVVD
+218 
-232 QWLEKNGYE
+232 
-241 IERQEPVVEEK
+241 
-252 EVVQEINTPQ
+252 
-262 EVSADEF
+262 
-269 LHKTIAERTEDAGK
+269 
-283 EKDVVVSNENSL
+283 
-295 QEELVDSQVEHEDT
+295 
-309 ILAEEMKC
+309 
-317 NTEIE
+317 
-322 KQTSEESV
+322 
-330 IVKAEEKLEETII
+330 
-343 VEIPEEFAEIAET
+343 
-356 EEPEVE
+356 
-362 VTAETEE
+362 
-369 SEEVEVTAE
+369 AE

-393 SEEVE
+393 VEVIAETEEVE
-398 VTAET
+398 VIAET
-403 EESEEVEVTAETEE
+403 EESEEVEVIAEAKELEEVEVIAETEE

-422 VTAEAEESEEVEV
+422 VIAEAKELEEVEVIAEAEESEEVEV
-435 TAETE
+435 IAEAKESE
-440 EFEEVKVIAE
+440 EVEVIAEAKELEEVEVIAEAEESEEVKVIAE

-459 TTETEE
+459 
-465 SEEVEEIAETE
+465 
-476 ESEEVEEIA
+476 IA
-485 EAEESEEVEV
+485 EAEELEEVEV
-495 IAEAEESEEVEVTT
+495 IAEAEESEEV
-509 ETEESEEVEVTAETE
+509 
-524 ESEEVEVTAE
+524 
-534 AEESEE
+534 
-540 VEVTA
+540 
-545 ETEEFEEVKVIA
+545 
-557 EAEESEEAE
+557 
-566 VTTETEESEE
+566 
-576 VEEIAETEESE
+576 
-587 EVEEIAE
+587 
-594 AEESEEVEVI
+594 
-604 AEAEESEEVEVT
+604 
-616 TETEESEEVEVTAET
+616 
-631 EESEEVEVTAEA
+631 
-643 EESEEVEVTAE
+643 
-654 TEEFEEVKVIAEAE
+654 
-668 ESEEVEEIA
+668 
-677 EAEESEVEAFVELEE
+677 
-692 TQPEMVLDEAI
+692 EAI

-737 KLVVE
+737 RRVVE
-742 EALVAEEQP
+742 EAQVAEEQRVVEEAPVVEEQRVVEETPVVEEQRVIEETLIAEEQP
-751 VVEEAPIAEGKP
+751 VV
-763 VVEEAPVAEEQL
+763 Q
-775 VVEEALVAEEQP
+775 
-787 VVEEAPIAE
+787 
-796 GKSVVE
+796 
-802 EAPVAEEQLVVEET
+802 
-816 TIAEEKPVVPK
+816 K

-848 RTRLMERHAARTS
+848 RTRLMERHAARANA
-861 VMQPS
+861 MQPS
-866 MGERVENK
+866 ANVRVENK
-874 PVHQVEESP
+874 PVQQEVAEPQVEERP
-883 VQQVVVESRVEEQ
+883 VQQVVAE
-896 PVKQVVVDPQVEEQP
+896 PQVEENP
-911 MQQVVVEPQVEEQ
+911 MQQVVVEPQVEER
-924 PMQQVVVEPQV
+924 PV
-935 KEQPMQQVVVEPQVE
+935 
-950 VQPMQQ
+950 
-956 VVVEPQVKEQP
+956 
-967 MQQVVVE
+967 
-974 PQVKEQPMQQVVV
+974 QQVVV

-992 EQLGQQMVVE
+992 ERPVQQVVE
-1002 SQVEEKPMQQVV
+1002 PQVEEQPMQQVV

-1043 VLQTPPTY
+1043 VLHTPLTY

-1056 ALLSIPRQ
+1056 ALLSIPQ
-1064 AALDNKE
+1064 QSALDNTE

-1430 PNYLFQQED
+1430 PNYLFKQED

-1444 EQSESEDEL
+1444 EQAESEDEL
-1453 FFDACQ
+1453 FLDACQ

-1485 LIEEMESQGIISEA
+1485 LIEEMESQGIISEG

>member
-1 MLDWMKKLFNK
+1 
-12 EEEQT
+12 
-17 AMNKEV
+17 
-23 PKQIESQP
+23 
-31 KIPRVN
+31 
-37 HYTEAREA
+37 
-45 QMASRN
+45 
-51 AGKCRFPL
+51 
-59 IPDDGFDEDD
+59 
-69 VREQPRFEEQHVQS
+69 
-83 GVYEDQPT
+83 
-91 QRGIKVERS
+91 
-100 RRPYV
+100 
-105 EKVVAT
+105 
-111 YEEPEVQYEPDPEP
+111 
-125 VVKKVSVPSQESSRR
+125 
-140 PFRPTE
+140 
-146 MISPIYGY
+146 
-154 NRPSVEKKVEKQEE
+154 
-168 EKEREDL
+168 
-175 EISVEG
+175 
-181 KSVVDAWL
+181 
-189 EKKGYTLSA
+189 
-198 FSEGQTTTP
+198 
-207 SSSGRAGNQQE
+207 
-218 EQNHSKKEEKSVVD
+218 
-232 QWLEKNGYE
+232 
-241 IERQEPVVEEK
+241 
-252 EVVQEINTPQ
+252 
-262 EVSADEF
+262 
-269 LHKTIAERTEDAGK
+269 
-283 EKDVVVSNENSL
+283 
-295 QEELVDSQVEHEDT
+295 
-309 ILAEEMKC
+309 
-317 NTEIE
+317 
-322 KQTSEESV
+322 
-330 IVKAEEKLEETII
+330 
-343 VEIPEEFAEIAET
+343 
-356 EEPEVE
+356 
-362 VTAETEE
+362 
-369 SEEVEVTAE
+369 EEVEV
-378 TEESEEVEVIAEAEE
+378 
-393 SEEVE
+393 
-398 VTAET
+398 
-403 EESEEVEVTAETEE
+403 
-417 SEEVE
+417 
-422 VTAEAEESEEVEV
+422 
-435 TAETE
+435 
-440 EFEEVKVIAE
+440 
-450 AEESEEAEV
+450 
-459 TTETEE
+459 
-465 SEEVEEIAETE
+465 
-476 ESEEVEEIA
+476 IA

-495 IAEAEESEEVEVTT
+495 IAEAEEL
-509 ETEESEEVEVTAETE
+509 
-524 ESEEVEVTAE
+524 
-534 AEESEE
+534 
-540 VEVTA
+540 
-545 ETEEFEEVKVIA
+545 
-557 EAEESEEAE
+557 
-566 VTTETEESEE
+566 
-576 VEEIAETEESE
+576 
-587 EVEEIAE
+587 
-594 AEESEEVEVI
+594 EEVEVI
-604 AEAEESEEVEVT
+604 
-616 TETEESEEVEVTAET
+616 TETEAPE
-631 EESEEVEVTAEA
+631 EA
-643 EESEEVEVTAE
+643 EPVA
-654 TEEFEEVKVIAEAE
+654 
-668 ESEEVEEIA
+668 
-677 EAEESEVEAFVELEE
+677 LEE
-692 TQPEMVLDEAI
+692 TQQEMVLNEAI
-703 EQKSEFIHVAEAD
+703 EQTNEFIHVAEAE
-716 EQTKKDV
+716 EQAKKDV
-723 QSFANV
+723 QSFADV
-729 LIAETEEN
+729 LIAE
-737 KLVVE
+737 
-742 EALVAEEQP
+742 EQR
-751 VVEEAPIAEGKP
+751 VVEEAPIAE
-763 VVEEAPVAEEQL
+763 EQR
-775 VVEEALVAEEQP
+775 
-787 VVEEAPIAE
+787 VVEEAPIE
-796 GKSVVE
+796 
-802 EAPVAEEQLVVEET
+802 EEQPIVQ
-816 TIAEEKPVVPK
+816 K

-848 RTRLMERHAARTS
+848 RTRLMERHAAR
-861 VMQPS
+861 VNAMQSS
-866 MGERVENK
+866 MSERVEHN
-874 PVHQVEESP
+874 PVQQVEETP
-883 VQQVVVESRVEEQ
+883 VPQVEEKPMQQVVVEPQVEEKPIQQVVVESRVEEQ
-896 PVKQVVVDPQVEEQP
+896 PVRQE
-911 MQQVVVEPQVEEQ
+911 VVEP
-924 PMQQVVVEPQV
+924 
-935 KEQPMQQVVVEPQVE
+935 
-950 VQPMQQ
+950 
-956 VVVEPQVKEQP
+956 
-967 MQQVVVE
+967 
-974 PQVKEQPMQQVVV
+974 
-987 EPQVE
+987 
-992 EQLGQQMVVE
+992 
-1002 SQVEEKPMQQVV
+1002 QVEEKPMQQVV
-1014 VEQVQKPISSTEVQE
+1014 VDPQVEEKPIQQVVVESRVEEQPVQQEVVEPQVAVDPQVEEKTVQQVVAEQVHKPISSTEVQE

-1051 TVPPL
+1051 AIPPL
-1056 ALLSIPRQ
+1056 TLLSIPQQ
-1064 AALDNKE
+1064 AALDNTE
-1071 WLEEQKELLDTTFNN
+1071 WLDEQKELLDTTFNN

-1295 EREIPG
+1295 GREIPG

-1416 EIEKTVDHVKKQMK
+1416 EIEKTVDHVRKQMK
-1430 PNYLFQQED
+1430 PNYLFKQED

-1444 EQSESEDEL
+1444 EQAESEDEL

-1485 LIEEMESQGIISEA
+1485 LIEEMESQGIISEG

>member
-17 AMNKEV
+17 AINKEV

-59 IPDDGFDEDD
+59 VPDNGFDEED
-69 VREQPRFEEQHVQS
+69 VIATGHFEEQPVQ
-83 GVYEDQPT
+83 VVTYENQPT
-91 QRGIKVERS
+91 QRGVKVERS
-100 RRPYV
+100 RRQYV
-105 EKVVAT
+105 EKVVST
-111 YEEPEVQYEPDPEP
+111 YEEPEMQYEPEREP
-125 VVKKVSVPSQESSRR
+125 VVKKASAPSQESNRR

-154 NRPSVEKKVEKQEE
+154 NRPSVEKKVEKQEKK
-168 EKEREDL
+168 KEREDL

-189 EKKGYTLSA
+189 EKKGYTLSD
-198 FSEGQTTTP
+198 FSEGQATN
-207 SSSGRAGNQQE
+207 SSSHEGVDQRDQQ
-218 EQNHSKKEEKSVVD
+218 SKKEEKSVVD

-241 IERQEPVVEEK
+241 IERQEPIVEEK
-252 EVVQEINTPQ
+252 EVVQEISAQQAVPAG
-262 EVSADEF
+262 EVP
-269 LHKTIAERTEDAGK
+269 HQTIAERMEDAK
-283 EKDVVVSNENSL
+283 QESDVVVKNIL
-295 QEELVDSQVEHEDT
+295 QTELVDSKVEHEDT
-309 ILAEEMKC
+309 ILSEETKR

-322 KQTSEESV
+322 QPTIEVEKQAPEESV

-343 VEIPEEFAEIAET
+343 VEIL
-356 EEPEVE
+356 
-362 VTAETEE
+362 
-369 SEEVEVTAE
+369 
-378 TEESEEVEVIAEAEE
+378 EEVEVIAEAEE
-393 SEEVE
+393 L
-398 VTAET
+398 
-403 EESEEVEVTAETEE
+403 
-417 SEEVE
+417 
-422 VTAEAEESEEVEV
+422 
-435 TAETE
+435 
-440 EFEEVKVIAE
+440 
-450 AEESEEAEV
+450 
-459 TTETEE
+459 
-465 SEEVEEIAETE
+465 
-476 ESEEVEEIA
+476 
-485 EAEESEEVEV
+485 EEVEV
-495 IAEAEESEEVEVTT
+495 IAEAEELEEVEG
-509 ETEESEEVEVTAETE
+509 
-524 ESEEVEVTAE
+524 
-534 AEESEE
+534 
-540 VEVTA
+540 
-545 ETEEFEEVKVIA
+545 
-557 EAEESEEAE
+557 
-566 VTTETEESEE
+566 
-576 VEEIAETEESE
+576 IAETEEL
-587 EVEEIAE
+587 
-594 AEESEEVEVI
+594 EEVEVI
-604 AEAEESEEVEVT
+604 AEAEELEEVE
-616 TETEESEEVEVTAET
+616 
-631 EESEEVEVTAEA
+631 
-643 EESEEVEVTAE
+643 
-654 TEEFEEVKVIAEAE
+654 VIAEAE
-668 ESEEVEEIA
+668 EPEEVEPIA
-677 EAEESEVEAFVELEE
+677 LEE
-692 TQPEMVLDEAI
+692 TQQEMVLNEAI
-703 EQKSEFIHVAEAD
+703 ELKNGFIHVTEVD

-723 QSFANV
+723 QSFADV
-729 LIAETEEN
+729 LIAE
-737 KLVVE
+737 
-742 EALVAEEQP
+742 EQR
-751 VVEEAPIAEGKP
+751 VVEEAPIAEGQQVVEEAP
-763 VVEEAPVAEEQL
+763 IAEGQQVVEEAPVAEEQR
-775 VVEEALVAEEQP
+775 

-796 GKSVVE
+796 GQQVVE
-802 EAPVAEEQLVVEET
+802 EAPVAEGQQVVEEAPIAEEQQVVEEAPIAEEQSVVEEARIAEEQSVVEEAPIAEEQSVVEEARIAEEQSVVEEARIAEEQSVVEEAPIAEEQRVVEEARIAEERQVVEET
-816 TIAEEKPVVPK
+816 PVLEEQPIVQK
-827 EEPKREKK
+827 EEPKRQKK

-848 RTRLMERHAARTS
+848 RTRLMERHAAR
-861 VMQPS
+861 VNAMQPS
-866 MGERVENK
+866 MSERVENK
-874 PVHQVEESP
+874 PVQQVEE
-883 VQQVVVESRVEEQ
+883 
-896 PVKQVVVDPQVEEQP
+896 KP
-911 MQQVVVEPQVEEQ
+911 MQQVVVEPQVEER
-924 PMQQVVVEPQV
+924 PVQQVA
-935 KEQPMQQVVVEPQVE
+935 
-950 VQPMQQ
+950 
-956 VVVEPQVKEQP
+956 
-967 MQQVVVE
+967 
-974 PQVKEQPMQQVVV
+974 V

-992 EQLGQQMVVE
+992 EKPMQQVVE
-1002 SQVEEKPMQQVV
+1002 PQVEEKPMQQVV
-1014 VEQVQKPISSTEVQE
+1014 VESQVEERPVQQVVVEQVQKPTSSTEVQE

-1051 TVPPL
+1051 AIPPL
-1056 ALLSIPRQ
+1056 TLLSIPQQ
-1064 AALDNKE
+1064 AALDNTE
-1071 WLEEQKELLDTTFNN
+1071 WLDEQKELLDTTFNN

-1295 EREIPG
+1295 GREIPG

-1416 EIEKTVDHVKKQMK
+1416 EIEKTVDHVRKQMK
-1430 PNYLFQQED
+1430 PNYLFKQED

-1444 EQSESEDEL
+1444 EQAESEDEL

-1485 LIEEMESQGIISEA
+1485 LIEEMESQGIISEG

>member
-23 PKQIESQP
+23 PKQVESQP

-59 IPDDGFDEDD
+59 VPDNGFDEED
-69 VREQPRFEEQHVQS
+69 VIETGHFEEQPVQA
-83 GVYEDQPT
+83 VTYENQPI

-100 RRPYV
+100 RRQYV
-105 EKVVAT
+105 EKVVST
-111 YEEPEVQYEPDPEP
+111 YEEPEMQYEPEREP
-125 VVKKVSVPSQESSRR
+125 VVKKASTPAQESNRR

-154 NRPSVEKKVEKQEE
+154 NRPSVEKKEEKQEE
-168 EKEREDL
+168 VKEREDL

-189 EKKGYTLSA
+189 EKKGYTLSD
-198 FSEGQTTTP
+198 FSEGQAPT
-207 SSSGRAGNQQE
+207 SSSSHRAANEQGEQQYE
-218 EQNHSKKEEKSVVD
+218 ESKKEEKSVVD

-241 IERQEPVVEEK
+241 IQRQEPIVEEK
-252 EVVQEINTPQ
+252 EVVQEMSAPQ
-262 EVSADEF
+262 EVPAAEL
-269 LHKTIAERTEDAGK
+269 LHETIAERMEGAK
-283 EKDVVVSNENSL
+283 QESDVVDKNIL
-295 QEELVDSQVEHEDT
+295 QEELVDSKVEHEDT
-309 ILAEEMKC
+309 ILSEEIKR

-322 KQTSEESV
+322 QPTIEVEKQAPEESV

-343 VEIPEEFAEIAET
+343 LEIPEE
-356 EEPEVE
+356 VE
-362 VTAETEE
+362 VI
-369 SEEVEVTAE
+369 AE
-378 TEESEEVEVIAEAEE
+378 TEESEEVEVIAETEE

-398 VTAET
+398 VIAET
-403 EESEEVEVTAETEE
+403 EESEEVEVIAETEE

-422 VTAEAEESEEVEV
+422 V
-435 TAETE
+435 
-440 EFEEVKVIAE
+440 
-450 AEESEEAEV
+450 
-459 TTETEE
+459 
-465 SEEVEEIAETE
+465 IAETE
-476 ESEEVEEIA
+476 ESEEVEVIA
-485 EAEESEEVEV
+485 ETEETEEVEV
-495 IAEAEESEEVEVTT
+495 IAETEEQEEVE
-509 ETEESEEVEVTAETE
+509 A
-524 ESEEVEVTAE
+524 
-534 AEESEE
+534 
-540 VEVTA
+540 
-545 ETEEFEEVKVIA
+545 IA
-557 EAEESEEAE
+557 EAEERK
-566 VTTETEESEE
+566 
-576 VEEIAETEESE
+576 
-587 EVEEIAE
+587 
-594 AEESEEVEVI
+594 EVEVI
-604 AEAEESEEVEVT
+604 AETEAPEEVEPV
-616 TETEESEEVEVTAET
+616 V
-631 EESEEVEVTAEA
+631 
-643 EESEEVEVTAE
+643 
-654 TEEFEEVKVIAEAE
+654 
-668 ESEEVEEIA
+668 
-677 EAEESEVEAFVELEE
+677 LEE
-692 TQPEMVLDEAI
+692 TQQEMVLNEAI
-703 EQKSEFIHVAEAD
+703 EQKNEFIHVAEAD

-723 QSFANV
+723 QSFADV
-729 LIAETEEN
+729 LITEEQ
-737 KLVVE
+737 LVVE
-742 EALVAEEQP
+742 ETPIVEEQP
-751 VVEEAPIAEGKP
+751 VAEEIPIVEEQP

-775 VVEEALVAEEQP
+775 VVEETPILEEQP
-787 VVEEAPIAE
+787 VVEET
-796 GKSVVE
+796 
-802 EAPVAEEQLVVEET
+802 PVAEEQLVVEET
-816 TIAEEKPVVPK
+816 PIVEEQPVVEEAPIVEEQPVVQK

-848 RTRLMERHAARTS
+848 RTRLMERHAARTNA
-861 VMQPS
+861 MQPS
-866 MGERVENK
+866 MSERVENK
-874 PVHQVEESP
+874 SVHQVEE
-883 VQQVVVESRVEEQ
+883 
-896 PVKQVVVDPQVEEQP
+896 KP

-924 PMQQVVVEPQV
+924 PV
-935 KEQPMQQVVVEPQVE
+935 QQVVVEPQVE
-950 VQPMQQ
+950 EQPVQQ
-956 VVVEPQVKEQP
+956 VVEPQVE
-967 MQQVVVE
+967 E
-974 PQVKEQPMQQVVV
+974 RPMQQVVV

-992 EQLGQQMVVE
+992 E
-1002 SQVEEKPMQQVV
+1002 KPMQQVV
-1014 VEQVQKPISSTEVQE
+1014 VEPQVEEKLMQQVVVEPQVEEKPVQQVVAEQVQKPISSTEVEE

-1035 QRENDMRN
+1035 QRENDVRN

-1051 TVPPL
+1051 TIPPL
-1056 ALLSIPRQ
+1056 TLLSIPQQ
-1064 AALDNKE
+1064 AALDNTE

-1430 PNYLFQQED
+1430 PNYLFKQED

-1444 EQSESEDEL
+1444 EQAESEDEL
-1453 FFDACQ
+1453 FLDACQ

-1485 LIEEMESQGIISEA
+1485 LIEEMESQGIISEG

>member
-59 IPDDGFDEDD
+59 VPDNGFDEEDESE
-69 VREQPRFEEQHVQS
+69 VNRFEEQPVQ
-83 GVYEDQPT
+83 GVTYEEPT
-91 QRGIKVERS
+91 AQRGIKVERS

-105 EKVVAT
+105 EKVVST
-111 YEEPEVQYEPDPEP
+111 YEEPEVQYEPVRES
-125 VVKKVSVPSQESSRR
+125 VVKKVSAPSQESNRR

-154 NRPSVEKKVEKQEE
+154 NRPSVEKKEEKQEE
-168 EKEREDL
+168 VKEREDL

-189 EKKGYTLSA
+189 EKKGYKLSD
-198 FSEGQTTTP
+198 FSEGQATT
-207 SSSGRAGNQQE
+207 SSSHRAANQQGEQQYE
-218 EQNHSKKEEKSVVD
+218 ENKKEEKSVVD

-241 IERQEPVVEEK
+241 IERQVPLVEEK
-252 EVVQEINTPQ
+252 EVIQEMSTPQ
-262 EVSADEF
+262 EVSADEL
-269 LHKTIAERTEDAGK
+269 LHKTVAEQMESAK
-283 EKDVVVSNENSL
+283 LEKDVVVLNENNL
-295 QEELVDSQVEHEDT
+295 QEELVASKVEHEDT
-309 ILAEEMKC
+309 ILSEEIKR
-317 NTEIE
+317 NTEIKQPTIEVE
-322 KQTSEESV
+322 KQAPEESV

-343 VEIPEEFAEIAET
+343 VEIPEEVSKVEVIAET
-356 EEPEVE
+356 EELEEVVMETEAPEEVE
-362 VTAETEE
+362 AEG
-369 SEEVEVTAE
+369 SEEVEVIAETEELEEVVMETEAPEEVEAEGSEEVEVIAETEEVEVIAETKEPEEVVMEAEEVEVIVE
-378 TEESEEVEVIAEAEE
+378 TEESEEVEVIAEA
-393 SEEVE
+393 
-398 VTAET
+398 
-403 EESEEVEVTAETEE
+403 
-417 SEEVE
+417 
-422 VTAEAEESEEVEV
+422 
-435 TAETE
+435 
-440 EFEEVKVIAE
+440 K
-450 AEESEEAEV
+450 
-459 TTETEE
+459 
-465 SEEVEEIAETE
+465 
-476 ESEEVEEIA
+476 
-485 EAEESEEVEV
+485 ESEEVEV
-495 IAEAEESEEVEVTT
+495 IAEAKEL
-509 ETEESEEVEVTAETE
+509 
-524 ESEEVEVTAE
+524 
-534 AEESEE
+534 
-540 VEVTA
+540 
-545 ETEEFEEVKVIA
+545 
-557 EAEESEEAE
+557 
-566 VTTETEESEE
+566 
-576 VEEIAETEESE
+576 
-587 EVEEIAE
+587 
-594 AEESEEVEVI
+594 EEVEVI
-604 AEAEESEEVEVT
+604 AEAEE
-616 TETEESEEVEVTAET
+616 TE
-631 EESEEVEVTAEA
+631 
-643 EESEEVEVTAE
+643 
-654 TEEFEEVKVIAEAE
+654 VIAETKAPVVE
-668 ESEEVEEIA
+668 TFVALEEIQQ
-677 EAEESEVEAFVELEE
+677 E
-692 TQPEMVLDEAI
+692 DEAI

-737 KLVVE
+737 RRVVE
-742 EALVAEEQP
+742 EAQVAEEQRVVEEAPVVEEQRVVEETPIAEEQP
-751 VVEEAPIAEGKP
+751 VV
-763 VVEEAPVAEEQL
+763 Q
-775 VVEEALVAEEQP
+775 
-787 VVEEAPIAE
+787 
-796 GKSVVE
+796 
-802 EAPVAEEQLVVEET
+802 
-816 TIAEEKPVVPK
+816 K

-848 RTRLMERHAARTS
+848 RTRLMERHAARANA
-861 VMQPS
+861 MQPS
-866 MGERVENK
+866 ANVRVENK
-874 PVHQVEESP
+874 PVQQEVAEPQVEERP
-883 VQQVVVESRVEEQ
+883 VQQVVAE
-896 PVKQVVVDPQVEEQP
+896 PQVEENP
-911 MQQVVVEPQVEEQ
+911 MQQVVVEPQVEER
-924 PMQQVVVEPQV
+924 PV
-935 KEQPMQQVVVEPQVE
+935 
-950 VQPMQQ
+950 
-956 VVVEPQVKEQP
+956 
-967 MQQVVVE
+967 
-974 PQVKEQPMQQVVV
+974 QQVVV

-992 EQLGQQMVVE
+992 ERPVQQVVVE
-1002 SQVEEKPMQQVV
+1002 PQVEERPVQQVVVEPQAEERPVQQVAEPQVEERPVQQVVAEPQVEEQPMQQVV

-1043 VLQTPPTY
+1043 VLHTPPTY

-1056 ALLSIPRQ
+1056 ALLSIPQ
-1064 AALDNKE
+1064 QSALDNTE

-1430 PNYLFQQED
+1430 PNYLFKQED

-1444 EQSESEDEL
+1444 EQAESEDEL
-1453 FFDACQ
+1453 FLDACQ

-1485 LIEEMESQGIISEA
+1485 LIEEMESQGIISEG

>member
-1 MLDWMKKLFNK
+1 M
-12 EEEQT
+12 
-17 AMNKEV
+17 
-23 PKQIESQP
+23 
-31 KIPRVN
+31 
-37 HYTEAREA
+37 
-45 QMASRN
+45 
-51 AGKCRFPL
+51 
-59 IPDDGFDEDD
+59 
-69 VREQPRFEEQHVQS
+69 
-83 GVYEDQPT
+83 
-91 QRGIKVERS
+91 
-100 RRPYV
+100 
-105 EKVVAT
+105 
-111 YEEPEVQYEPDPEP
+111 
-125 VVKKVSVPSQESSRR
+125 
-140 PFRPTE
+140 
-146 MISPIYGY
+146 
-154 NRPSVEKKVEKQEE
+154 
-168 EKEREDL
+168 
-175 EISVEG
+175 
-181 KSVVDAWL
+181 
-189 EKKGYTLSA
+189 
-198 FSEGQTTTP
+198 
-207 SSSGRAGNQQE
+207 
-218 EQNHSKKEEKSVVD
+218 
-232 QWLEKNGYE
+232 
-241 IERQEPVVEEK
+241 
-252 EVVQEINTPQ
+252 
-262 EVSADEF
+262 
-269 LHKTIAERTEDAGK
+269 
-283 EKDVVVSNENSL
+283 
-295 QEELVDSQVEHEDT
+295 
-309 ILAEEMKC
+309 
-317 NTEIE
+317 
-322 KQTSEESV
+322 
-330 IVKAEEKLEETII
+330 
-343 VEIPEEFAEIAET
+343 
-356 EEPEVE
+356 
-362 VTAETEE
+362 
-369 SEEVEVTAE
+369 AE
-378 TEESEEVEVIAEAEE
+378 TEESEEVEVIAETEE
-393 SEEVE
+393 LEEVE
-398 VTAET
+398 VIAET
-403 EESEEVEVTAETEE
+403 EESEEVEVIAETEELEEVEVIAETEE

-422 VTAEAEESEEVEV
+422 V
-435 TAETE
+435 
-440 EFEEVKVIAE
+440 
-450 AEESEEAEV
+450 
-459 TTETEE
+459 
-465 SEEVEEIAETE
+465 IAETE
-476 ESEEVEEIA
+476 ESEEVEVIA
-485 EAEESEEVEV
+485 ETEESEEVEV
-495 IAEAEESEEVEVTT
+495 IAET
-509 ETEESEEVEVTAETE
+509 
-524 ESEEVEVTAE
+524 
-534 AEESEE
+534 
-540 VEVTA
+540 
-545 ETEEFEEVKVIA
+545 
-557 EAEESEEAE
+557 
-566 VTTETEESEE
+566 
-576 VEEIAETEESE
+576 
-587 EVEEIAE
+587 
-594 AEESEEVEVI
+594 EESEEVEVI
-604 AEAEESEEVEVT
+604 AETEELEEVEVIA
-616 TETEESEEVEVTAET
+616 ETEELEEVEVIAET
-631 EESEEVEVTAEA
+631 EELEEVEVIAET
-643 EESEEVEVTAE
+643 EELEEVEVIAE
-654 TEEFEEVKVIAEAE
+654 TEELEEVEVIAETKAPVVE
-668 ESEEVEEIA
+668 TFVALEEIQQ
-677 EAEESEVEAFVELEE
+677 EDEV
-692 TQPEMVLDEAI
+692 I
-703 EQKSEFIHVAEAD
+703 EQNSEFIHVAEAD
-716 EQTKKDV
+716 EQTKNDV

-737 KLVVE
+737 KRVEEEAPVVE
-742 EALVAEEQP
+742 EQSVEEEVPVVEEQP
-751 VVEEAPIAEGKP
+751 VVK
-763 VVEEAPVAEEQL
+763 
-775 VVEEALVAEEQP
+775 
-787 VVEEAPIAE
+787 
-796 GKSVVE
+796 
-802 EAPVAEEQLVVEET
+802 
-816 TIAEEKPVVPK
+816 K

-848 RTRLMERHAARTS
+848 RTRLMERHAARANA
-861 VMQPS
+861 MQPS
-866 MGERVENK
+866 ANVRVENK
-874 PVHQVEESP
+874 PV
-883 VQQVVVESRVEEQ
+883 QQEVA
-896 PVKQVVVDPQVEEQP
+896 
-911 MQQVVVEPQVEEQ
+911 EPQVEEQ
-924 PMQQVVVEPQV
+924 PMQQVVVESQV
-935 KEQPMQQVVVEPQVE
+935 EESPVQQVVA
-950 VQPMQQ
+950 
-956 VVVEPQVKEQP
+956 
-967 MQQVVVE
+967 
-974 PQVKEQPMQQVVV
+974 

-992 EQLGQQMVVE
+992 EQ
-1002 SQVEEKPMQQVV
+1002 PMQQVV
-1014 VEQVQKPISSTEVQE
+1014 VEQVQKPISSTEVKE

-1043 VLQTPPTY
+1043 VLHTPPTY

-1056 ALLSIPRQ
+1056 ALLSIPQ
-1064 AALDNKE
+1064 QSTLDNTE
-1071 WLEEQKELLDTTFNN
+1071 WLDEQKELLDTTFNN

-1268 VEEMERRYELFAHAG
+1268 VDEMERRYELFAHAG

-1295 EREIPG
+1295 ERDIPG

-1416 EIEKTVDHVKKQMK
+1416 EIEKTVDHVRKQMK
-1430 PNYLFQQED
+1430 PNYLFKQED

-1444 EQSESEDEL
+1444 EQAESEDEL

>member
-23 PKQIESQP
+23 PKQVESQP

-59 IPDDGFDEDD
+59 VPDNGFDEED
-69 VREQPRFEEQHVQS
+69 VIETGHFEEQPVQA
-83 GVYEDQPT
+83 VTYENEPI

-100 RRPYV
+100 RRQYV
-105 EKVVAT
+105 EKVVST
-111 YEEPEVQYEPDPEP
+111 YEEPEMQYEPEREP
-125 VVKKVSVPSQESSRR
+125 VVKKASTPAQESNRR

-154 NRPSVEKKVEKQEE
+154 NRPSVEKKEEKQEE
-168 EKEREDL
+168 VKEREDL

-189 EKKGYTLSA
+189 EKKGYTLSD
-198 FSEGQTTTP
+198 FSEGQAPT
-207 SSSGRAGNQQE
+207 SSSHRAANEQGERQYE
-218 EQNHSKKEEKSVVD
+218 ESKKEEKSVVD

-241 IERQEPVVEEK
+241 IERQEPIVEEK
-252 EVVQEINTPQ
+252 EVVQEMSAPQ
-262 EVSADEF
+262 EVPAAEL
-269 LHKTIAERTEDAGK
+269 LHETIAERMEGAK
-283 EKDVVVSNENSL
+283 QESDVVDKNIL
-295 QEELVDSQVEHEDT
+295 QEELVDSKVEHEDT
-309 ILAEEMKC
+309 ILSEEIKRS
-317 NTEIE
+317 TEIE
-322 KQTSEESV
+322 QPTIEVEKQAPEESV
-330 IVKAEEKLEETII
+330 IVKAEEKLEETIV
-343 VEIPEEFAEIAET
+343 VEIPEEVEVIAET
-356 EEPEVE
+356 EKL
-362 VTAETEE
+362 EE
-369 SEEVEVTAE
+369 L
-378 TEESEEVEVIAEAEE
+378 EEVEVIAEAEE

-398 VTAET
+398 V
-403 EESEEVEVTAETEE
+403 
-417 SEEVE
+417 
-422 VTAEAEESEEVEV
+422 
-435 TAETE
+435 
-440 EFEEVKVIAE
+440 
-450 AEESEEAEV
+450 
-459 TTETEE
+459 
-465 SEEVEEIAETE
+465 IAETE
-476 ESEEVEEIA
+476 APEEVEPVA
-485 EAEESEEVEV
+485 
-495 IAEAEESEEVEVTT
+495 
-509 ETEESEEVEVTAETE
+509 
-524 ESEEVEVTAE
+524 
-534 AEESEE
+534 
-540 VEVTA
+540 
-545 ETEEFEEVKVIA
+545 
-557 EAEESEEAE
+557 
-566 VTTETEESEE
+566 
-576 VEEIAETEESE
+576 
-587 EVEEIAE
+587 
-594 AEESEEVEVI
+594 
-604 AEAEESEEVEVT
+604 
-616 TETEESEEVEVTAET
+616 
-631 EESEEVEVTAEA
+631 
-643 EESEEVEVTAE
+643 
-654 TEEFEEVKVIAEAE
+654 
-668 ESEEVEEIA
+668 
-677 EAEESEVEAFVELEE
+677 LEE
-692 TQPEMVLDEAI
+692 MQQEMVLNEAI
-703 EQKSEFIHVAEAD
+703 EQKNEFIHVAVAD

-723 QSFANV
+723 QSFADV
-729 LIAETEEN
+729 LIAEEQS
-737 KLVVE
+737 VVE
-742 EALVAEEQP
+742 ETPIVEEQPVAEEAPVVEEQSVVEETPIVEEQP
-751 VVEEAPIAEGKP
+751 AAEEAPVVEEQSVVEETPIVEEAPVVEGQSVVEEAPIAEEQP
-763 VVEEAPVAEEQL
+763 VAEETSVVEEQPVAEETSIVEEQPVAEEAPV
-775 VVEEALVAEEQP
+775 VEEQP
-787 VVEEAPIAE
+787 VV
-796 GKSVVE
+796 
-802 EAPVAEEQLVVEET
+802 Q
-816 TIAEEKPVVPK
+816 K

-848 RTRLMERHAARTS
+848 RARLMERHASRTNG
-861 VMQPS
+861 MQSS
-866 MGERVENK
+866 MSERVENK
-874 PVHQVEESP
+874 PVHQVEE
-883 VQQVVVESRVEEQ
+883 Q
-896 PVKQVVVDPQVEEQP
+896 PQVEEKP
-911 MQQVVVEPQVEEQ
+911 MQQVVVEPQVEEKQ
-924 PMQQVVVEPQV
+924 MQQ
-935 KEQPMQQVVVEPQVE
+935 VVEPQVE
-950 VQPMQQ
+950 
-956 VVVEPQVKEQP
+956 EK
-967 MQQVVVE
+967 
-974 PQVKEQPMQQVVV
+974 PMQQVVV

-992 EQLGQQMVVE
+992 EKPMQQVVVE
-1002 SQVEEKPMQQVV
+1002 PQVEEKPMQQVV
-1014 VEQVQKPISSTEVQE
+1014 VEPQVEEKPMQQVVVEPQVEEKPMQQVVVEPQVEEKPMQQVVVEPQVEEKPVQQVVEPQVEEVQPVQQVVAEQVQKPISSTEVEE

-1035 QRENDMRN
+1035 QRENDVRN

-1051 TVPPL
+1051 TIPSL
-1056 ALLSIPRQ
+1056 TLLSIPQQ
-1064 AALDNKE
+1064 AALDNTE

-1295 EREIPG
+1295 GREIPG

-1430 PNYLFQQED
+1430 PNYLFKQED

-1444 EQSESEDEL
+1444 EQAESEDEL
-1453 FFDACQ
+1453 FLDACQ

-1485 LIEEMESQGIISEA
+1485 LIEEMESQGIISEG

>member
-1 MLDWMKKLFNK
+1 
-12 EEEQT
+12 EVIAEAEEQE
-17 AMNKEV
+17 EV
-23 PKQIESQP
+23 
-31 KIPRVN
+31 
-37 HYTEAREA
+37 
-45 QMASRN
+45 
-51 AGKCRFPL
+51 
-59 IPDDGFDEDD
+59 
-69 VREQPRFEEQHVQS
+69 
-83 GVYEDQPT
+83 
-91 QRGIKVERS
+91 
-100 RRPYV
+100 
-105 EKVVAT
+105 
-111 YEEPEVQYEPDPEP
+111 EV
-125 VVKKVSVPSQESSRR
+125 
-140 PFRPTE
+140 
-146 MISPIYGY
+146 
-154 NRPSVEKKVEKQEE
+154 
-168 EKEREDL
+168 
-175 EISVEG
+175 
-181 KSVVDAWL
+181 
-189 EKKGYTLSA
+189 
-198 FSEGQTTTP
+198 
-207 SSSGRAGNQQE
+207 
-218 EQNHSKKEEKSVVD
+218 
-232 QWLEKNGYE
+232 
-241 IERQEPVVEEK
+241 
-252 EVVQEINTPQ
+252 
-262 EVSADEF
+262 
-269 LHKTIAERTEDAGK
+269 
-283 EKDVVVSNENSL
+283 
-295 QEELVDSQVEHEDT
+295 
-309 ILAEEMKC
+309 
-317 NTEIE
+317 
-322 KQTSEESV
+322 
-330 IVKAEEKLEETII
+330 
-343 VEIPEEFAEIAET
+343 IAET
-356 EEPEVE
+356 EEQEEVE
-362 VTAETEE
+362 VIAEAEAQEEVEVIAETEE
-369 SEEVEVTAE
+369 LEEVEVIAE
-378 TEESEEVEVIAEAEE
+378 TEELEEVEVIAEAEE
-393 SEEVE
+393 Q
-398 VTAET
+398 
-403 EESEEVEVTAETEE
+403 
-417 SEEVE
+417 
-422 VTAEAEESEEVEV
+422 
-435 TAETE
+435 
-440 EFEEVKVIAE
+440 
-450 AEESEEAEV
+450 EEAEPV
-459 TTETEE
+459 
-465 SEEVEEIAETE
+465 A
-476 ESEEVEEIA
+476 
-485 EAEESEEVEV
+485 
-495 IAEAEESEEVEVTT
+495 
-509 ETEESEEVEVTAETE
+509 
-524 ESEEVEVTAE
+524 
-534 AEESEE
+534 
-540 VEVTA
+540 
-545 ETEEFEEVKVIA
+545 
-557 EAEESEEAE
+557 
-566 VTTETEESEE
+566 
-576 VEEIAETEESE
+576 
-587 EVEEIAE
+587 
-594 AEESEEVEVI
+594 
-604 AEAEESEEVEVT
+604 
-616 TETEESEEVEVTAET
+616 
-631 EESEEVEVTAEA
+631 
-643 EESEEVEVTAE
+643 
-654 TEEFEEVKVIAEAE
+654 
-668 ESEEVEEIA
+668 
-677 EAEESEVEAFVELEE
+677 LEE
-692 TQPEMVLDEAI
+692 TQQEILLDEAI
-703 EQKSEFIHVAEAD
+703 AQKNEFIHVAEAD

-723 QSFANV
+723 QSFADV
-729 LIAETEEN
+729 LIAEEQR
-737 KLVVE
+737 VVE
-742 EALVAEEQP
+742 EAPIAEEQQVVEEAPIAEEQP
-751 VVEEAPIAEGKP
+751 VVEEAPIAE
-763 VVEEAPVAEEQL
+763 EQQ
-775 VVEEALVAEEQP
+775 A
-787 VVEEAPIAE
+787 VEEAPIAE
-796 GKSVVE
+796 
-802 EAPVAEEQLVVEET
+802 EQ
-816 TIAEEKPVVPK
+816 PVVQK

-848 RTRLMERHAARTS
+848 RTRLMERHAARANA
-861 VMQPS
+861 MQSS
-866 MGERVENK
+866 MSERVENK
-874 PVHQVEESP
+874 PVQQVEEKT
-883 VQQVVVESRVEEQ
+883 V
-896 PVKQVVVDPQVEEQP
+896 
-911 MQQVVVEPQVEEQ
+911 QQVVVEPQVEEK
-924 PMQQVVVEPQV
+924 PMQQVVIESQVEETPV
-935 KEQPMQQVVVEPQVE
+935 QQVLVESQVE
-950 VQPMQQ
+950 ETPVQQ
-956 VVVEPQVKEQP
+956 VA
-967 MQQVVVE
+967 
-974 PQVKEQPMQQVVV
+974 V

-992 EQLGQQMVVE
+992 EKPMQQVVIE
-1002 SQVEEKPMQQVV
+1002 SQVEETPVQQVAVEPQVEERQVQQVV

-1051 TVPPL
+1051 AIPPL
-1056 ALLSIPRQ
+1056 TLLSIPQQ
-1064 AALDNKE
+1064 AALDNTE
-1071 WLEEQKELLDTTFNN
+1071 WLDEQKELLDTTFNN

-1430 PNYLFQQED
+1430 PNYLFKQED

-1444 EQSESEDEL
+1444 EQAESEDEL

-1485 LIEEMESQGIISEA
+1485 LIEEMESQGIISEG

>member
-1 MLDWMKKLFNK
+1 
-12 EEEQT
+12 
-17 AMNKEV
+17 
-23 PKQIESQP
+23 
-31 KIPRVN
+31 
-37 HYTEAREA
+37 
-45 QMASRN
+45 
-51 AGKCRFPL
+51 
-59 IPDDGFDEDD
+59 
-69 VREQPRFEEQHVQS
+69 
-83 GVYEDQPT
+83 
-91 QRGIKVERS
+91 
-100 RRPYV
+100 
-105 EKVVAT
+105 
-111 YEEPEVQYEPDPEP
+111 
-125 VVKKVSVPSQESSRR
+125 
-140 PFRPTE
+140 
-146 MISPIYGY
+146 
-154 NRPSVEKKVEKQEE
+154 
-168 EKEREDL
+168 
-175 EISVEG
+175 
-181 KSVVDAWL
+181 
-189 EKKGYTLSA
+189 
-198 FSEGQTTTP
+198 
-207 SSSGRAGNQQE
+207 
-218 EQNHSKKEEKSVVD
+218 
-232 QWLEKNGYE
+232 
-241 IERQEPVVEEK
+241 
-252 EVVQEINTPQ
+252 
-262 EVSADEF
+262 
-269 LHKTIAERTEDAGK
+269 
-283 EKDVVVSNENSL
+283 
-295 QEELVDSQVEHEDT
+295 
-309 ILAEEMKC
+309 
-317 NTEIE
+317 
-322 KQTSEESV
+322 
-330 IVKAEEKLEETII
+330 
-343 VEIPEEFAEIAET
+343 
-356 EEPEVE
+356 EVE
-362 VTAETEE
+362 VI
-369 SEEVEVTAE
+369 AE
-378 TEESEEVEVIAEAEE
+378 TEESEEVEVIAE
-393 SEEVE
+393 
-398 VTAET
+398 T
-403 EESEEVEVTAETEE
+403 
-417 SEEVE
+417 
-422 VTAEAEESEEVEV
+422 
-435 TAETE
+435 
-440 EFEEVKVIAE
+440 
-450 AEESEEAEV
+450 
-459 TTETEE
+459 
-465 SEEVEEIAETE
+465 
-476 ESEEVEEIA
+476 
-485 EAEESEEVEV
+485 EESEEVEV
-495 IAEAEESEEVEVTT
+495 IAE
-509 ETEESEEVEVTAETE
+509 TEEQ
-524 ESEEVEVTAE
+524 
-534 AEESEE
+534 
-540 VEVTA
+540 
-545 ETEEFEEVKVIA
+545 K
-557 EAEESEEAE
+557 
-566 VTTETEESEE
+566 
-576 VEEIAETEESE
+576 
-587 EVEEIAE
+587 
-594 AEESEEVEVI
+594 EVEVI
-604 AEAEESEEVEVT
+604 AEAEETEEVEVI
-616 TETEESEEVEVTAET
+616 AET
-631 EESEEVEVTAEA
+631 EEQEEVEA
-643 EESEEVEVTAE
+643 
-654 TEEFEEVKVIAEAE
+654 IAEAE
-668 ESEEVEEIA
+668 ERKEVEVIAETEAPEEVEP
-677 EAEESEVEAFVELEE
+677 VVLEE
-692 TQPEMVLDEAI
+692 TQQEMVLNEAI
-703 EQKSEFIHVAEAD
+703 EQKNEFIHVAEAD

-723 QSFANV
+723 QSFADV
-729 LIAETEEN
+729 LITEEQ
-737 KLVVE
+737 LVVE
-742 EALVAEEQP
+742 ETPIVEEQP
-751 VVEEAPIAEGKP
+751 VAEETPIVEEQPVAEEIPIVEEQP

-775 VVEEALVAEEQP
+775 VVEET
-787 VVEEAPIAE
+787 PI
-796 GKSVVE
+796 V
-802 EAPVAEEQLVVEET
+802 EEQLVVEET
-816 TIAEEKPVVPK
+816 PIVEEQPVVQK

-848 RTRLMERHAARTS
+848 RTRLMERHAARTNA
-861 VMQPS
+861 MQPS
-866 MGERVENK
+866 MSERVENK
-874 PVHQVEESP
+874 SVHQVEE
-883 VQQVVVESRVEEQ
+883 
-896 PVKQVVVDPQVEEQP
+896 KP

-924 PMQQVVVEPQV
+924 PV
-935 KEQPMQQVVVEPQVE
+935 QQVVVEPQVE
-950 VQPMQQ
+950 EQPVQQ
-956 VVVEPQVKEQP
+956 VVEPQVE
-967 MQQVVVE
+967 E
-974 PQVKEQPMQQVVV
+974 RPMQQVVV

-992 EQLGQQMVVE
+992 E
-1002 SQVEEKPMQQVV
+1002 KPMQQVV
-1014 VEQVQKPISSTEVQE
+1014 VEPQVEEKLMQQVVVEPQVEEKPVQQVVAEQVQKPISSTEVEE

-1035 QRENDMRN
+1035 QRENDVRN

-1051 TVPPL
+1051 TIPPL
-1056 ALLSIPRQ
+1056 TLLSIPQQ
-1064 AALDNKE
+1064 AALDNTE

-1430 PNYLFQQED
+1430 PNYLFKQED

-1444 EQSESEDEL
+1444 EQAESEDEL
-1453 FFDACQ
+1453 FLDACQ

-1485 LIEEMESQGIISEA
+1485 LIEEMESQGIISEG

>member
-59 IPDDGFDEDD
+59 VPDNGFDEEDESE
-69 VREQPRFEEQHVQS
+69 VNRFEEQPVQ
-83 GVYEDQPT
+83 GVAYEEPT
-91 QRGIKVERS
+91 AQRGIKVERS

-105 EKVVAT
+105 EKVVST
-111 YEEPEVQYEPDPEP
+111 YEEPEVQYEPVRES
-125 VVKKVSVPSQESSRR
+125 VVKKASAPSQESNRR

-168 EKEREDL
+168 VKEREDL

-189 EKKGYTLSA
+189 EKKGYKLSD
-198 FSEGQTTTP
+198 FSEGQAPT
-207 SSSGRAGNQQE
+207 SSSHRAANQQGEQQYE
-218 EQNHSKKEEKSVVD
+218 ENKKEEKSVVD

-241 IERQEPVVEEK
+241 IERQVPLVEEK
-252 EVVQEINTPQ
+252 EVIKEMSTPQ
-262 EVSADEF
+262 EVSADEL
-269 LHKTIAERTEDAGK
+269 LHKTVAEQMESAK
-283 EKDVVVSNENSL
+283 LEKDVVVLNENNL
-295 QEELVDSQVEHEDT
+295 QEELVASKVEHEDT
-309 ILAEEMKC
+309 ILSEEIKR
-317 NTEIE
+317 NTEIKQPTIEVE
-322 KQTSEESV
+322 KQAPEESV

-343 VEIPEEFAEIAET
+343 VEIPEEVSKVEVIAET
-356 EEPEVE
+356 EELEEVVMETEAPEEVEEEVE
-362 VTAETEE
+362 VIAETKEPEEVVMETEEVEVIAEAEKVEVIVETEESEEVEVIAEAKESEEVEVIAEAKESEEVEVIAEAKESEEVEVIAEAKESEEVEVIAETEE
-369 SEEVEVTAE
+369 SEEVEVIAE
-378 TEESEEVEVIAEAEE
+378 TEESEEVEVIAEAKELEEVEVIAEAKE

-398 VTAET
+398 V
-403 EESEEVEVTAETEE
+403 
-417 SEEVE
+417 
-422 VTAEAEESEEVEV
+422 
-435 TAETE
+435 
-440 EFEEVKVIAE
+440 
-450 AEESEEAEV
+450 
-459 TTETEE
+459 
-465 SEEVEEIAETE
+465 IAET
-476 ESEEVEEIA
+476 
-485 EAEESEEVEV
+485 EEVEV
-495 IAEAEESEEVEVTT
+495 IAEAEET
-509 ETEESEEVEVTAETE
+509 
-524 ESEEVEVTAE
+524 
-534 AEESEE
+534 
-540 VEVTA
+540 
-545 ETEEFEEVKVIA
+545 
-557 EAEESEEAE
+557 
-566 VTTETEESEE
+566 
-576 VEEIAETEESE
+576 
-587 EVEEIAE
+587 
-594 AEESEEVEVI
+594 EVI
-604 AEAEESEEVEVT
+604 AETKAPVVETFV
-616 TETEESEEVEVTAET
+616 AL
-631 EESEEVEVTAEA
+631 
-643 EESEEVEVTAE
+643 
-654 TEEFEEVKVIAEAE
+654 
-668 ESEEVEEIA
+668 EEIQQ
-677 EAEESEVEAFVELEE
+677 E
-692 TQPEMVLDEAI
+692 DEAI

-737 KLVVE
+737 RRVVEEVQVAEEQRVVE
-742 EALVAEEQP
+742 EAPVVEEQRVVEETPIAEEQP
-751 VVEEAPIAEGKP
+751 VV
-763 VVEEAPVAEEQL
+763 Q
-775 VVEEALVAEEQP
+775 
-787 VVEEAPIAE
+787 
-796 GKSVVE
+796 
-802 EAPVAEEQLVVEET
+802 
-816 TIAEEKPVVPK
+816 K

-848 RTRLMERHAARTS
+848 RTRLMERHAARANA
-861 VMQPS
+861 MQPS
-866 MGERVENK
+866 ANVRVENK
-874 PVHQVEESP
+874 PVQQEVAEPQVEERP
-883 VQQVVVESRVEEQ
+883 VQQVVA
-896 PVKQVVVDPQVEEQP
+896 
-911 MQQVVVEPQVEEQ
+911 EPQVEEQ
-924 PMQQVVVEPQV
+924 
-935 KEQPMQQVVVEPQVE
+935 
-950 VQPMQQ
+950 
-956 VVVEPQVKEQP
+956 
-967 MQQVVVE
+967 
-974 PQVKEQPMQQVVV
+974 
-987 EPQVE
+987 
-992 EQLGQQMVVE
+992 
-1002 SQVEEKPMQQVV
+1002 PMQQVV

-1043 VLQTPPTY
+1043 VLHTPPTY

-1056 ALLSIPRQ
+1056 ALLSIPQ
-1064 AALDNKE
+1064 QSALDNTE

-1430 PNYLFQQED
+1430 PNYLFKQED

-1444 EQSESEDEL
+1444 EQAESEDEL
-1453 FFDACQ
+1453 FLDACQ

-1485 LIEEMESQGIISEA
+1485 LIEEMESQGIISEG

>member
-23 PKQIESQP
+23 PKQVESQP

-59 IPDDGFDEDD
+59 VPDNGFDEED
-69 VREQPRFEEQHVQS
+69 VIETGRFEEQPVQA
-83 GVYEDQPT
+83 VTYEDQPT
-91 QRGIKVERS
+91 PRGIKVERS
-100 RRPYV
+100 RRQYV
-105 EKVVAT
+105 EKVVST
-111 YEEPEVQYEPDPEP
+111 YEEPEMQYEPEREP
-125 VVKKVSVPSQESSRR
+125 VIKKATAPTQESNRR

-154 NRPSVEKKVEKQEE
+154 NRPSVEKKEEKQEE
-168 EKEREDL
+168 VKEREDL

-189 EKKGYTLSA
+189 EKKGYTLSD
-198 FSEGQTTTP
+198 FSDGQAPT
-207 SSSGRAGNQQE
+207 SSSHRAANEQGEQQYE
-218 EQNHSKKEEKSVVD
+218 ESKKEEKSVVD

-241 IERQEPVVEEK
+241 IERQEPIVEEK
-252 EVVQEINTPQ
+252 EVVQEMSAPQ
-262 EVSADEF
+262 EVPAAEL
-269 LHKTIAERTEDAGK
+269 LHETIAERMEGAK
-283 EKDVVVSNENSL
+283 QESDVVDKNIL
-295 QEELVDSQVEHEDT
+295 QEELVDSKVEHEDT
-309 ILAEEMKC
+309 ILSEEIKRS
-317 NTEIE
+317 TEIE
-322 KQTSEESV
+322 QPTIEVEKQAPEESV
-330 IVKAEEKLEETII
+330 IVKAEEKLEETIV
-343 VEIPEEFAEIAET
+343 VEIPEE
-356 EEPEVE
+356 VE
-362 VTAETEE
+362 V
-369 SEEVEVTAE
+369 
-378 TEESEEVEVIAEAEE
+378 
-393 SEEVE
+393 
-398 VTAET
+398 
-403 EESEEVEVTAETEE
+403 
-417 SEEVE
+417 
-422 VTAEAEESEEVEV
+422 
-435 TAETE
+435 
-440 EFEEVKVIAE
+440 
-450 AEESEEAEV
+450 
-459 TTETEE
+459 
-465 SEEVEEIAETE
+465 
-476 ESEEVEEIA
+476 IA

-495 IAEAEESEEVEVTT
+495 IAEAEESEEVEVIA
-509 ETEESEEVEVTAETE
+509 ETEAPEEVEV
-524 ESEEVEVTAE
+524 
-534 AEESEE
+534 
-540 VEVTA
+540 
-545 ETEEFEEVKVIA
+545 
-557 EAEESEEAE
+557 
-566 VTTETEESEE
+566 
-576 VEEIAETEESE
+576 
-587 EVEEIAE
+587 IAE

-604 AEAEESEEVEVT
+604 AEAEELEEVEVI
-616 TETEESEEVEVTAET
+616 AET
-631 EESEEVEVTAEA
+631 EESEEVEVIAETKAPEEA
-643 EESEEVEVTAE
+643 EPVA
-654 TEEFEEVKVIAEAE
+654 
-668 ESEEVEEIA
+668 
-677 EAEESEVEAFVELEE
+677 LEE
-692 TQPEMVLDEAI
+692 MQQEMVLNKAI
-703 EQKSEFIHVAEAD
+703 EQKNEFIHVAEAD

-723 QSFANV
+723 QSFADV
-729 LIAETEEN
+729 LIAEEQSVVEETPIVEEQPAAEEAPVVEGQSVAEEAPVVEEQPVAEETSIVEEQPVAEEAPIAEEQPVAEEAPVVEEQS
-737 KLVVE
+737 VVE
-742 EALVAEEQP
+742 EAPIAEEQP
-751 VVEEAPIAEGKP
+751 VVEEAP
-763 VVEEAPVAEEQL
+763 VVEEQT
-775 VVEEALVAEEQP
+775 VVQ
-787 VVEEAPIAE
+787 
-796 GKSVVE
+796 
-802 EAPVAEEQLVVEET
+802 
-816 TIAEEKPVVPK
+816 K

-848 RTRLMERHAARTS
+848 RTRLMERHAARTNA
-861 VMQPS
+861 MQPS
-866 MGERVENK
+866 MSERVENK
-874 PVHQVEESP
+874 SVHQVEEKPQVEEKQMQQVVVKPQVEEKQMQQVVEPQLEEKPMQQIVVEPQVEEKQMQQVVEPQVEEKP
-883 VQQVVVESRVEEQ
+883 VQQVVE
-896 PVKQVVVDPQVEEQP
+896 PQVEEKP
-911 MQQVVVEPQVEEQ
+911 MQQVVVEPQVEEK
-924 PMQQVVVEPQV
+924 PV
-935 KEQPMQQVVVEPQVE
+935 
-950 VQPMQQ
+950 
-956 VVVEPQVKEQP
+956 
-967 MQQVVVE
+967 
-974 PQVKEQPMQQVVV
+974 QQVVV

-992 EQLGQQMVVE
+992 EKPVQQVVE
-1002 SQVEEKPMQQVV
+1002 PQVEEVQPVQQVV
-1014 VEQVQKPISSTEVQE
+1014 AEQVQKPISSTEVEE

-1035 QRENDMRN
+1035 QRENDVRN

-1051 TVPPL
+1051 TIPSL
-1056 ALLSIPRQ
+1056 TLLSIPQQ
-1064 AALDNKE
+1064 AALDNTE

-1430 PNYLFQQED
+1430 PNYLFKQED

-1444 EQSESEDEL
+1444 EQAESEDEL
-1453 FFDACQ
+1453 FFEACQ